1 MLKWLVRLFIVMMLI
16 AALGVA
22 SLIGIYFYIKPQL
35 PDVTVLR
42 DVKLATP
49 MRVYSQDGELIAQYG
64 EIRRIPLRLNEIPQ
78 QMIDAVLATEDAR
91 FYEHPGIDPV
101 GIIRAASVWAVSG
114 HARQGASTITQQV
127 ARNFFL
133 SNEKTLVRKI
143 KEVFLAWRIEQ
154 NLTKDEILELYLN
167 KIPLGY
173 RSFGIGA
180 AAQVYFGKEVKDL
193 GLDEIAIIAGLP
205 KAPSMLNPIRSPE
218 RAFERRNVVLG
229 RMLETGKIT
238 QAQFDKASKAPIK
251 ARFHGAEV
259 TLHAPYLGE
268 MVRQKMLTEYG
279 EDAYTMGLHVY
290 TTVNSKRQLAA
301 RKALLDGVFAYDMR
315 HGYRGPTAQLWKR
328 GATNWSYK
336 QIVAHLRQ
344 QPNYGP
350 LIAAVVTKVSDNH
363 ATVVLKNGHEA
374 ELGWNGIKWARAFIT
389 DNRQGYAPKSVR
401 DVLKVG
407 AQIWVREEGENLLL
421 AQIPDVNAAL
431 VAMNPKDGALEAI
444 VGGFS
449 FELSKFN
456 RVDQAR
462 RQIGSNIKP
471 FLYATALEHGYTL
484 ASLIND
490 APINQWNPA
499 KGPLWQ
505 PKNSPAI
512 YGGPTSLR
520 LGLAKSKNVMSVRL
534 MRAIGLDT
542 YIEGLTHFGFPQNF
556 ISPHESLALGAAEF
570 TPLEVV
576 RGYSVLA
583 NGGYLVTP
591 YFINKVTDSQGTVLF
606 QAEPAIACSDCN
618 QPIPDASQP
627 QPTTEGAPSPLTT
640 PSMATPSTDTP
651 ATVTPSTGT
660 PLLTA
665 STIAPHTVSA
675 QSAFLITDT
684 LSTAIW
690 GGTGWR
696 GTGWRAARDLKRH
709 DISGKTG
716 TTNES
721 RDAWFSGYTPGI
733 VATAWIGFDN
743 HQRSLGRAE
752 FGGGAAQ
759 PIWIDFMKVALKDV
773 PEHKMPVP
781 AGIITVKINPN
792 TGLLSGAN
800 GTDEYFKE
808 GTEPTRRSA
817 PPSRSDHVYSGDSDS
832 SSSSSSSS
840 NDAPISTDDI
850 F

>member
-1 MLKWLVRLFIVMMLI
+1 MLKWLVRLFIVMMLG
-16 AALGVA
+16 AVLGVA

-35 PDVTVLR
+35 PDVTALR

-49 MRVYSQDGELIAQYG
+49 MRVYSRDGELIAQYG
-64 EIRRIPLRLNEIPQ
+64 EIRRIPLRLDEIPKP
-78 QMIDAVLATEDAR
+78 MIDAVLATEDAR
-91 FYEHPGIDPV
+91 FYEHPGIDPI
-101 GIIRAASVWAVSG
+101 GILRAATVWAVSG
-114 HARQGASTITQQV
+114 QARQGASTITQQV

-133 SNEKTLVRKI
+133 SNEKTLIRKI

-154 NLTKDEILELYLN
+154 NLSKDEILELYLN

-173 RSFGIGA
+173 RAFGVGA

-218 RAFERRNVVLG
+218 RAFARRNVVLG

-238 QAQFDKASKAPIK
+238 QAQFDEASKMPIK
-251 ARFHGAEV
+251 ARYHGAEV

-268 MVRQKMLTEYG
+268 MVRQKMVEQFG

-290 TTVNSKRQLAA
+290 TTVSAERQRAA
-301 RKALLDGVFAYDMR
+301 RQALLDGVFAYDMR
-315 HGYRGPTAQLWKR
+315 HGYRGPSEQLWKA
-328 GATNWSYK
+328 GEPSWDYE
-336 QIVAHLRQ
+336 QIVAHLAK
-344 QPNYGP
+344 QPTYDP
-350 LIAAVVTKVSDNH
+350 LMAAVVTKLDDRN
-363 ATVVLKNGHEA
+363 ATLVLKNGKEA
-374 ELGWNGIKWARAFIT
+374 TLGWNGIKWARAFIT
-389 DNRQGYAPKSVR
+389 DDRQGYAPKSAR

-407 AQIWVREEGENLLL
+407 ARIWVREQGEELLL

-431 VAMNPKDGALEAI
+431 VAMNPKNGALEAL

-490 APINQWNPA
+490 APINQWDPS
-499 KGPLWQ
+499 KGPMWQ
-505 PKNSPAI
+505 PKNSPAV
-512 YGGPTSLR
+512 YDGPTPLR

-542 YIEGLTHFGFPQNF
+542 YIDGLTRFGFPRDF
-556 ISPHESLALGAAEF
+556 ISPHEALALGAAEF

-583 NGGYLVTP
+583 NGGFLVTP
-591 YFINKVTDSQGTVLF
+591 YFIDKVTDSQENTLY
-606 QAEPAIACSDCN
+606 QANPAIACTTCEQQND
-618 QPIPDASQP
+618 P
-627 QPTTEGAPSPLTT
+627 QQQTVQTAPATEGEGAAPS
-640 PSMATPSTDTP
+640 AT
-651 ATVTPSTGT
+651 A
-660 PLLTA
+660 A
-665 STIAPHTVSA
+665 IAPHTISA
-675 QSAFLITDT
+675 QSSFLITDT

-690 GGTGWR
+690 GGNGWR

-721 RDAWFSGYTPGI
+721 RDAWFSGYTPDI
-733 VATAWIGFDN
+733 VATSWIGFDN
-743 HQRSLGRAE
+743 HQRGLGRAE

-759 PIWIDFMKVALKDV
+759 PIWIDFMKVALKNI

-781 AGIITVKINPN
+781 EGIMTVKIDSE
-792 TGLLSGAN
+792 TGLLATGG

-808 GTEPTRRSA
+808 GTEPTRYA
-817 PPSRSDHVYSGDSDS
+817 TPTSDGNQVYGGD
-832 SSSSSSSS
+832 
-840 NDAPISTDDI
+840 NPNVEGPVSTDDI

>member
-1 MLKWLVRLFIVMMLI
+1 MLKWLVRLFIVMMLS
-16 AALGVA
+16 AVLGVA

-35 PDVTVLR
+35 PDVTALR

-49 MRVYSQDGELIAQYG
+49 MRVYSRDGELIAQYG
-64 EIRRIPLRLNEIPQ
+64 EIRRIPLRLDEIPKP
-78 QMIDAVLATEDAR
+78 MIDAVLATEDAR
-91 FYEHPGIDPV
+91 FYEHPGIDPI
-101 GIIRAASVWAVSG
+101 GILRAATVWAVSG
-114 HARQGASTITQQV
+114 QARQGASTITQQV

-133 SNEKTLVRKI
+133 SNEKTLIRKI

-154 NLTKDEILELYLN
+154 NLSKDEILELYLN

-173 RSFGIGA
+173 RAFGVGA

-218 RAFERRNVVLG
+218 RAFARRNVVLG

-238 QAQFDKASKAPIK
+238 QAQFDEASKMPIK
-251 ARFHGAEV
+251 ARYHGAEV

-268 MVRQKMLTEYG
+268 MVRQKMVEQFG

-290 TTVNSKRQLAA
+290 TTVSAERQRAA
-301 RKALLDGVFAYDMR
+301 RQALLDGVFAYDMR
-315 HGYRGPTAQLWKR
+315 HGYRGPSEQLWKA
-328 GATNWSYK
+328 GEPSWDYE
-336 QIVAHLRQ
+336 QIVAHLAK
-344 QPNYGP
+344 QPTYDP
-350 LIAAVVTKVSDNH
+350 LMAAVVTKLDDRN
-363 ATVVLKNGHEA
+363 ATLVLKNGKEA
-374 ELGWNGIKWARAFIT
+374 TLGWNGIKWARAFIT
-389 DNRQGYAPKSVR
+389 DDRQGYAPKSAR

-407 AQIWVREEGENLLL
+407 ARIWVREQGEELLL

-431 VAMNPKDGALEAI
+431 VAMNPKNGALEAL

-490 APINQWNPA
+490 APINQWDPS
-499 KGPLWQ
+499 KGPMWQ
-505 PKNSPAI
+505 PKNSPAV
-512 YGGPTSLR
+512 YDGPTPLR

-542 YIEGLTHFGFPQNF
+542 YIDGLTRFGFPRDF
-556 ISPHESLALGAAEF
+556 ISPHEALALGAAEF

-583 NGGYLVTP
+583 NGGFLVTP
-591 YFINKVTDSQGTVLF
+591 YFIDKVTDSQENTLY
-606 QAEPAIACSDCN
+606 QANPAIACATCEQQSD
-618 QPIPDASQP
+618 P
-627 QPTTEGAPSPLTT
+627 QQQTVQTAPATEGVAPS
-640 PSMATPSTDTP
+640 AT
-651 ATVTPSTGT
+651 A
-660 PLLTA
+660 A
-665 STIAPHTVSA
+665 IAPHTISA
-675 QSAFLITDT
+675 QSSFLITDT

-690 GGTGWR
+690 GGNGWR

-721 RDAWFSGYTPGI
+721 RDAWFSGYTPDI
-733 VATAWIGFDN
+733 VATSWIGFDN
-743 HQRSLGRAE
+743 HQRGLGRAE

-759 PIWIDFMKVALKDV
+759 PIWIDFMKVALKNI

-781 AGIITVKINPN
+781 EGIMTVKIDSE
-792 TGLLSGAN
+792 TGLLATGG

-808 GTEPTRRSA
+808 GTEPTRYA
-817 PPSRSDHVYSGDSDS
+817 TPTSDGNQVYGGD
-832 SSSSSSSS
+832 
-840 NDAPISTDDI
+840 NPNVEGPVSTDDI

>member
-1 MLKWLVRLFIVMMLI
+1 MLKWLVRLFIVMLLG
-16 AALGVA
+16 AVLGVA

-35 PDVTVLR
+35 PDVTALR

-49 MRVYSQDGELIAQYG
+49 MRVYSRDGELIAQYG
-64 EIRRIPLRLNEIPQ
+64 EIRRIPLRLDDIPQ
-78 QMIDAVLATEDAR
+78 PMIDAVLATEDAR
-91 FYEHPGIDPV
+91 FYEHPGIDPI

-133 SNEKTLVRKI
+133 SNEKTIIRKI

-154 NLTKDEILELYLN
+154 NLSKDEILELYLN

-218 RAFERRNVVLG
+218 RAFARRNVVLG

-238 QAQFDKASKAPIK
+238 QAQFDEASKMPIK

-268 MVRQKMLTEYG
+268 MVRQKMVEQFG

-290 TTVNSKRQLAA
+290 TTVSAERQRAA
-301 RKALLDGVFAYDMR
+301 RQALLDGVFAYDMR
-315 HGYRGPTAQLWKR
+315 HGYRGPTEQLWKA
-328 GATNWSYK
+328 GETSWDYQ
-336 QIVAHLRQ
+336 QIVAHLGK
-344 QPNYGP
+344 QPTYDP
-350 LIAAVVTKVSDNH
+350 LMAAVVTKLGDRS
-363 ATVVLKNGHEA
+363 ATLVLKNGKEA
-374 ELGWNGIKWARAFIT
+374 ELGWDGIKWARSFIT
-389 DNRQGYAPKSVR
+389 DDRQSYPPKSAR

-407 AQIWVREEGENLLL
+407 AQIWVREEGEVLLL
-421 AQIPDVNAAL
+421 AQVPDVNAAL
-431 VAMNPKDGALEAI
+431 VAMNPHNGALEAV

-456 RVDQAR
+456 RVEQAR

-490 APINQWNPA
+490 APINQWDPS
-499 KGPLWQ
+499 KGPMWQ
-505 PKNSPAI
+505 PKNSPAV
-512 YGGPTSLR
+512 YDGPTPLR

-534 MRAIGLDT
+534 MRAIGLET
-542 YIEGLTHFGFPQNF
+542 YIDGLTHFGFPRDF

-583 NGGYLVTP
+583 NGGFLVTP
-591 YFINKVTDSQGTVLF
+591 YFIDKVTDSQESILY
-606 QAEPAIACSDCN
+606 QATPAIACTRCEQQGD
-618 QPIPDASQP
+618 Q
-627 QPTTEGAPSPLTT
+627 PLT
-640 PSMATPSTDTP
+640 SSLNTDGVP
-651 ATVTPSTGT
+651 VTP
-660 PLLTA
+660 PL
-665 STIAPHTVSA
+665 APHTISA

-690 GGTGWR
+690 GGNGWR

-721 RDAWFSGYTPGI
+721 RDAWFSGYTPEI
-733 VATAWIGFDN
+733 VATSWIGFDN
-743 HQRSLGRAE
+743 HQRGLGRAE

-759 PIWIDFMKVALKDV
+759 PIWIDFMKVALKGM

-781 AGIITVKINPN
+781 EGIMTVKIDSE
-792 TGLLSGAN
+792 TGLLATSG

-808 GTEPTRRSA
+808 GTEPTRYAAPSA
-817 PPSRSDHVYSGDSDS
+817 NGNQVYGGDNPDVEG
-832 SSSSSSSS
+832 
-840 NDAPISTDDI
+840 PVSTDDI

>member
-1 MLKWLVRLFIVMMLI
+1 MLKWLVRLFIVMMLG
-16 AALGVA
+16 AVLGVA

-35 PDVTVLR
+35 PDVTALR

-49 MRVYSQDGELIAQYG
+49 MRVYSRDGELIAQYG
-64 EIRRIPLRLNEIPQ
+64 EIRRIPLRLDEIPKP
-78 QMIDAVLATEDAR
+78 MIDAVLATEDAR
-91 FYEHPGIDPV
+91 FYEHPGIDPI
-101 GIIRAASVWAVSG
+101 GILRAATVWAVSG
-114 HARQGASTITQQV
+114 QARQGASTITQQV

-133 SNEKTLVRKI
+133 SNEKTLIRKI

-154 NLTKDEILELYLN
+154 NLSKDEILELYLN

-173 RSFGIGA
+173 RAFGVGA

-218 RAFERRNVVLG
+218 RAFARRNVVLG

-238 QAQFDKASKAPIK
+238 QAQFDEASKMPIK
-251 ARFHGAEV
+251 ARYHGAEV

-268 MVRQKMLTEYG
+268 MVRQKMVEQFG

-290 TTVNSKRQLAA
+290 TTVSAERQRAA
-301 RKALLDGVFAYDMR
+301 RQALLDGVFAYDMR
-315 HGYRGPTAQLWKR
+315 HGYRGPSEQLWKA
-328 GATNWSYK
+328 GEPSWDYE
-336 QIVAHLRQ
+336 QIVAHLAK
-344 QPNYGP
+344 QPTYDP
-350 LIAAVVTKVSDNH
+350 LMAAVVTKLDDRN
-363 ATVVLKNGHEA
+363 ATLVLKNGKEA
-374 ELGWNGIKWARAFIT
+374 TLGWNGIKWARAFIT
-389 DNRQGYAPKSVR
+389 DDRQGYAPKSAR

-407 AQIWVREEGENLLL
+407 ARIWVREQGEELLL

-431 VAMNPKDGALEAI
+431 VAMNPKNGALEAL

-490 APINQWNPA
+490 APINQWDPS
-499 KGPLWQ
+499 KGPMWQ
-505 PKNSPAI
+505 PKNSPAV
-512 YGGPTSLR
+512 YDGPTPLR

-542 YIEGLTHFGFPQNF
+542 YIDGLTRFGFPRDF
-556 ISPHESLALGAAEF
+556 ISPHEALALGAAEF

-583 NGGYLVTP
+583 NGGFLVTP
-591 YFINKVTDSQGTVLF
+591 YFIDKVTDSQENTLY
-606 QAEPAIACSDCN
+606 QANPAIACTTCEQQSD
-618 QPIPDASQP
+618 P
-627 QPTTEGAPSPLTT
+627 QQQTVQTAPATEGTAPS
-640 PSMATPSTDTP
+640 AT
-651 ATVTPSTGT
+651 A
-660 PLLTA
+660 A
-665 STIAPHTVSA
+665 IAPHTISA
-675 QSAFLITDT
+675 QSSFLITDT

-690 GGTGWR
+690 GGNGWR

-721 RDAWFSGYTPGI
+721 RDAWFSGYTPDI
-733 VATAWIGFDN
+733 VATSWIGFDN
-743 HQRSLGRAE
+743 HQRGLGRAE

-759 PIWIDFMKVALKDV
+759 PIWIDFMKVALKNI

-781 AGIITVKINPN
+781 EGIMTVKIDSE
-792 TGLLSGAN
+792 TGLLATGG

-808 GTEPTRRSA
+808 GTEPTRYAA
-817 PPSRSDHVYSGDSDS
+817 PTSDGNQVYGGD
-832 SSSSSSSS
+832 
-840 NDAPISTDDI
+840 NPNVEGPVSTDDI

>member
-1 MLKWLVRLFIVMMLI
+1 MLKWLVRLFIVMMLG
-16 AALGVA
+16 AVLGVA

-35 PDVTVLR
+35 PDVTALR

-49 MRVYSQDGELIAQYG
+49 MRVYSRDGELIAQYG
-64 EIRRIPLRLNEIPQ
+64 EIRRIPLRLDEIPKP
-78 QMIDAVLATEDAR
+78 MIDAVLATEDAR
-91 FYEHPGIDPV
+91 FYEHPGIDPI
-101 GIIRAASVWAVSG
+101 GILRAATVWAVSG
-114 HARQGASTITQQV
+114 QARQGASTITQQV

-133 SNEKTLVRKI
+133 SNEKTLIRKI

-154 NLTKDEILELYLN
+154 NLSKDEILELYLN

-173 RSFGIGA
+173 RAFGVGA

-218 RAFERRNVVLG
+218 RAFARRNVVLG

-238 QAQFDKASKAPIK
+238 QAQFDEASKMPIK
-251 ARFHGAEV
+251 ARYHGAEV

-268 MVRQKMLTEYG
+268 MVRQKMVEQFG

-290 TTVNSKRQLAA
+290 TTVSAERQRAA
-301 RKALLDGVFAYDMR
+301 RQALLDGVFAYDMR
-315 HGYRGPTAQLWKR
+315 HGYRGPSEQLWKA
-328 GATNWSYK
+328 GEPSWDYE
-336 QIVAHLRQ
+336 QIVAHLAK
-344 QPNYGP
+344 QPTYDP
-350 LIAAVVTKVSDNH
+350 LMAAVVTKLDDRN
-363 ATVVLKNGHEA
+363 ATLVLKNGKEA
-374 ELGWNGIKWARAFIT
+374 TLGWNGIKWARAFIT
-389 DNRQGYAPKSVR
+389 DDRQGYAPKSAR

-407 AQIWVREEGENLLL
+407 ARIWVREQGEELLL

-431 VAMNPKDGALEAI
+431 VAMNPKNGALEAL

-490 APINQWNPA
+490 APINQWDPS
-499 KGPLWQ
+499 KGPMWQ
-505 PKNSPAI
+505 PKNSPAV
-512 YGGPTSLR
+512 YDGPTPLR

-542 YIEGLTHFGFPQNF
+542 YIDGLTRFGFPRDF
-556 ISPHESLALGAAEF
+556 ISPHEALALGAAEF

-583 NGGYLVTP
+583 NGGFLVTP
-591 YFINKVTDSQGTVLF
+591 YFIDKVTDSQENTLY
-606 QAEPAIACSDCN
+606 QANPAIACTTCEQQSD
-618 QPIPDASQP
+618 P
-627 QPTTEGAPSPLTT
+627 QQQTEQTAPATDG
-640 PSMATPSTDTP
+640 ATPS
-651 ATVTPSTGT
+651 AT
-660 PLLTA
+660 A
-665 STIAPHTVSA
+665 AIAPHTISA
-675 QSAFLITDT
+675 QSSFLITDT

-690 GGTGWR
+690 GGNGWR

-721 RDAWFSGYTPGI
+721 RDAWFSGYTPDI
-733 VATAWIGFDN
+733 VATSWIGFDN
-743 HQRSLGRAE
+743 HQRGLGRAE

-759 PIWIDFMKVALKDV
+759 PIWIDFMKVALKNI

-781 AGIITVKINPN
+781 EGIMTVKIDSE
-792 TGLLSGAN
+792 TGLLATGG

-808 GTEPTRRSA
+808 GTEPTRYA
-817 PPSRSDHVYSGDSDS
+817 TPTSDGNQVYGGD
-832 SSSSSSSS
+832 
-840 NDAPISTDDI
+840 NPNVEGPVSTDDI

>member
-1 MLKWLVRLFIVMMLI
+1 MLKWLVRLFIVMMLG
-16 AALGVA
+16 AVLGVA

-35 PDVTVLR
+35 PDVTALR

-49 MRVYSQDGELIAQYG
+49 MRVYSRDGELIAQYG
-64 EIRRIPLRLNEIPQ
+64 EIRRIPLHLDEIPKP
-78 QMIDAVLATEDAR
+78 MIDAVLATEDAR
-91 FYEHPGIDPV
+91 FYEHPGIDPI
-101 GIIRAASVWAVSG
+101 GILRAATVWAVSG
-114 HARQGASTITQQV
+114 QARQGASTITQQV

-133 SNEKTLVRKI
+133 SNEKTLIRKI

-154 NLTKDEILELYLN
+154 NLSKDEILELYLN

-173 RSFGIGA
+173 RAFGVGA

-218 RAFERRNVVLG
+218 RAFARRNVVLG

-238 QAQFDKASKAPIK
+238 QAQFDEASKMPIK
-251 ARFHGAEV
+251 ARYHGAEV

-268 MVRQKMLTEYG
+268 MVRQKMVEQFG

-290 TTVNSKRQLAA
+290 TTVSADRQRAA
-301 RKALLDGVFAYDMR
+301 RQALLDGVFAYDMR
-315 HGYRGPTAQLWKR
+315 HGYRGPSEQLWKA
-328 GATNWSYK
+328 GESSWDYE
-336 QIVAHLRQ
+336 QIVAHLAK
-344 QPNYGP
+344 QPTYDP
-350 LIAAVVTKVSDNH
+350 LMAAVVTKLDDRN
-363 ATVVLKNGHEA
+363 ATLVLKNGKEA
-374 ELGWNGIKWARAFIT
+374 TLGWNGIKWARAFIT
-389 DNRQGYAPKSVR
+389 DDRQGYAPKSAR

-407 AQIWVREEGENLLL
+407 ARIWVREQGEELLL

-431 VAMNPKDGALEAI
+431 VAMNPKNGALEAL

-490 APINQWNPA
+490 APINQWDPS
-499 KGPLWQ
+499 KGPMWQ
-505 PKNSPAI
+505 PKNSPAV
-512 YGGPTSLR
+512 YDGPTPLR

-542 YIEGLTHFGFPQNF
+542 YIDGLTRFGFPRDF
-556 ISPHESLALGAAEF
+556 ISPHEALALGAAEF

-583 NGGYLVTP
+583 NGGFLVTP
-591 YFINKVTDSQGTVLF
+591 YFIDKVTDSQENTLY
-606 QAEPAIACSDCN
+606 QANPAIACTTCEQQSD
-618 QPIPDASQP
+618 P
-627 QPTTEGAPSPLTT
+627 QQQTEQTAPATDG
-640 PSMATPSTDTP
+640 ATPS
-651 ATVTPSTGT
+651 AT
-660 PLLTA
+660 A
-665 STIAPHTVSA
+665 AIAPHTISA
-675 QSAFLITDT
+675 QSSFLITDT

-690 GGTGWR
+690 GGNGWR

-721 RDAWFSGYTPGI
+721 RDAWFSGYTPDI
-733 VATAWIGFDN
+733 VATSWIGFDN
-743 HQRSLGRAE
+743 HQRGLGRAE

-759 PIWIDFMKVALKDV
+759 PIWIDFMKVALKNI

-781 AGIITVKINPN
+781 EGIMTVKIDSE
-792 TGLLSGAN
+792 TGLLATGG

-808 GTEPTRRSA
+808 GTEPTRYA
-817 PPSRSDHVYSGDSDS
+817 TPTSDGNQVYGGD
-832 SSSSSSSS
+832 
-840 NDAPISTDDI
+840 NPNIEGPVSTDDI

>member
-1 MLKWLVRLFIVMMLI
+1 MLKWLVRLFIVMMLG
-16 AALGVA
+16 AVLGVA

-35 PDVTVLR
+35 PDVTALR

-49 MRVYSQDGELIAQYG
+49 MRVYSRDGELIAQYG
-64 EIRRIPLRLNEIPQ
+64 EIRRIPLRLDEIPKP
-78 QMIDAVLATEDAR
+78 MIDAVLATEDAR
-91 FYEHPGIDPV
+91 FYEHPGIDPI
-101 GIIRAASVWAVSG
+101 GILRAATVWAVSG
-114 HARQGASTITQQV
+114 QARQGASTITQQV

-133 SNEKTLVRKI
+133 SNEKTLIRKI

-154 NLTKDEILELYLN
+154 NLSKDEILELYLN

-173 RSFGIGA
+173 RAFGVGA

-218 RAFERRNVVLG
+218 RAFARRNVVLG

-238 QAQFDKASKAPIK
+238 QAQFDEASKMPIK
-251 ARFHGAEV
+251 ARYHGAEV

-268 MVRQKMLTEYG
+268 MVRQKMVEQFG

-290 TTVNSKRQLAA
+290 TTVSAERQRAA
-301 RKALLDGVFAYDMR
+301 RQALLDGVFAYDMR
-315 HGYRGPTAQLWKR
+315 HGYRGPSEQLWKA
-328 GATNWSYK
+328 GEPNWDYE
-336 QIVAHLRQ
+336 QIVAHLAK
-344 QPNYGP
+344 QPTYDP
-350 LIAAVVTKVSDNH
+350 LMAAVVTKLDDRN
-363 ATVVLKNGHEA
+363 ATLVLKNGKEA
-374 ELGWNGIKWARAFIT
+374 TLGWNGIKWARAFIT
-389 DNRQGYAPKSVR
+389 DDRQGYAPKSAR

-407 AQIWVREEGENLLL
+407 ARIWVREQGEELLL

-431 VAMNPKDGALEAI
+431 VAMNPKNGALEAL

-490 APINQWNPA
+490 APINQWDPS
-499 KGPLWQ
+499 KGPMWQ
-505 PKNSPAI
+505 PKNSPAV
-512 YGGPTSLR
+512 YDGPTPLR

-542 YIEGLTHFGFPQNF
+542 YIDGLTRFGFPRDF
-556 ISPHESLALGAAEF
+556 ISPHEALALGAAEF

-583 NGGYLVTP
+583 NGGFLVTP
-591 YFINKVTDSQGTVLF
+591 YFIDKVTDSQENTLY
-606 QAEPAIACSDCN
+606 QANPAIACTTCEQQSD
-618 QPIPDASQP
+618 P
-627 QPTTEGAPSPLTT
+627 QQQTVQTAPATEGVAPS
-640 PSMATPSTDTP
+640 AT
-651 ATVTPSTGT
+651 A
-660 PLLTA
+660 A
-665 STIAPHTVSA
+665 IAPHTISA
-675 QSAFLITDT
+675 QSSFLITDT

-690 GGTGWR
+690 GGNGWR

-721 RDAWFSGYTPGI
+721 RDAWFSGYTPDI
-733 VATAWIGFDN
+733 VATSWIGFDN
-743 HQRSLGRAE
+743 HQRGLGRAE

-759 PIWIDFMKVALKDV
+759 PIWIDFMKVALKNI

-781 AGIITVKINPN
+781 EGIMTVKIDSE
-792 TGLLSGAN
+792 TGLLATGG

-808 GTEPTRRSA
+808 GTEPTRYA
-817 PPSRSDHVYSGDSDS
+817 TPTSDGNQVYGGD
-832 SSSSSSSS
+832 
-840 NDAPISTDDI
+840 NPNIEGPVSTDDI

>member
-1 MLKWLVRLFIVMMLI
+1 MLKWLVRLFIVMMLG
-16 AALGVA
+16 AVLGVA

-35 PDVTVLR
+35 PDVTALR

-49 MRVYSQDGELIAQYG
+49 MRVYSRDGELIAQYG
-64 EIRRIPLRLNEIPQ
+64 EIRRIPLRLDEIPKP
-78 QMIDAVLATEDAR
+78 MIDAVLATEDAR
-91 FYEHPGIDPV
+91 FYEHPGIDPI
-101 GIIRAASVWAVSG
+101 GILRAATVWAVSG
-114 HARQGASTITQQV
+114 QARQGASTITQQV

-133 SNEKTLVRKI
+133 SNEKTLIRKI

-154 NLTKDEILELYLN
+154 NLSKDEILELYLN

-173 RSFGIGA
+173 RAFGVGA

-218 RAFERRNVVLG
+218 RAFARRNVVLG

-238 QAQFDKASKAPIK
+238 QAQFDEASKMPIK
-251 ARFHGAEV
+251 ARYHGAEV

-268 MVRQKMLTEYG
+268 MVRQKMVEQFG

-290 TTVNSKRQLAA
+290 TTVSAERQRAA
-301 RKALLDGVFAYDMR
+301 RQALLDGVFAYDMR
-315 HGYRGPTAQLWKR
+315 HGYRGPSEQLWKA
-328 GATNWSYK
+328 GEPSWDYE
-336 QIVAHLRQ
+336 QIVAHLAK
-344 QPNYGP
+344 QPTYDP
-350 LIAAVVTKVSDNH
+350 LMAAVVTKLDDRN
-363 ATVVLKNGHEA
+363 ATLVLKNGKEA
-374 ELGWNGIKWARAFIT
+374 TLGWNGIKWARAFIT
-389 DNRQGYAPKSVR
+389 DDRQGYAPKSAR

-407 AQIWVREEGENLLL
+407 ARIWVREQGEELLL

-431 VAMNPKDGALEAI
+431 VAMNPKNGALEAL

-490 APINQWNPA
+490 APINQWDPS
-499 KGPLWQ
+499 KGPMWQ
-505 PKNSPAI
+505 PKNSPAV
-512 YGGPTSLR
+512 YDGPTPLR

-542 YIEGLTHFGFPQNF
+542 YIDGLTRFGFPRDF
-556 ISPHESLALGAAEF
+556 ISPHEALALGAAEF

-583 NGGYLVTP
+583 NGGFLVTP
-591 YFINKVTDSQGTVLF
+591 YFIDKVTDSQENTLY
-606 QAEPAIACSDCN
+606 QANPAIACTTCEQQSD
-618 QPIPDASQP
+618 P
-627 QPTTEGAPSPLTT
+627 QQQTVQTAPATEGVAPS
-640 PSMATPSTDTP
+640 AT
-651 ATVTPSTGT
+651 A
-660 PLLTA
+660 A
-665 STIAPHTVSA
+665 IAPHTISA
-675 QSAFLITDT
+675 QSSFLITDT

-690 GGTGWR
+690 GGNGWR

-721 RDAWFSGYTPGI
+721 RDAWFSGYTPDI
-733 VATAWIGFDN
+733 VATSWIGFDN
-743 HQRSLGRAE
+743 HQRGLGRAE

-759 PIWIDFMKVALKDV
+759 PIWIDFMKVALKNI

-781 AGIITVKINPN
+781 EGIMTVKIDSE
-792 TGLLSGAN
+792 TGLLATGG

-808 GTEPTRRSA
+808 GTEPTRYA
-817 PPSRSDHVYSGDSDS
+817 TPTSDGNQVYGGD
-832 SSSSSSSS
+832 
-840 NDAPISTDDI
+840 NPNVEGPVSTDDI

>member
-1 MLKWLVRLFIVMMLI
+1 MLKWLVRLFIVMMLG
-16 AALGVA
+16 AVLGVA

-35 PDVTVLR
+35 PDVTALR

-49 MRVYSQDGELIAQYG
+49 MRVYSRDGELIAQYG
-64 EIRRIPLRLNEIPQ
+64 EIRRIPLRLDEIPQ
-78 QMIDAVLATEDAR
+78 PMIDAVLATEDAR
-91 FYEHPGIDPV
+91 FYEHPGIDPI

-133 SNEKTLVRKI
+133 SNEKTLIRKI

-154 NLTKDEILELYLN
+154 NLSKDEILELYLN

-173 RSFGIGA
+173 RAFGVGA

-218 RAFERRNVVLG
+218 RAFARRNVVLG

-238 QAQFDKASKAPIK
+238 QAQFDEASKMPIK
-251 ARFHGAEV
+251 ARYHGAEV

-268 MVRQKMLTEYG
+268 MVRQKMVEQFG

-290 TTVNSKRQLAA
+290 TTVSAERQRAA
-301 RKALLDGVFAYDMR
+301 RQALLDGVFAYDMR
-315 HGYRGPTAQLWKR
+315 HGYRGPSEQLWKA
-328 GATNWSYK
+328 GEPSWDYE
-336 QIVAHLRQ
+336 QIVAHLAK
-344 QPNYGP
+344 QPTYDP
-350 LIAAVVTKVSDNH
+350 LMAAVVTKLDDRN
-363 ATVVLKNGHEA
+363 ATLVLKNGKEA
-374 ELGWNGIKWARAFIT
+374 TLGWNGIKWARAFIT
-389 DNRQGYAPKSVR
+389 DDRQGYAPKSAR

-407 AQIWVREEGENLLL
+407 ARIWVREQGEELLL

-431 VAMNPKDGALEAI
+431 VAMNPKNGALEAL

-490 APINQWNPA
+490 APINQWDPS
-499 KGPLWQ
+499 KGPMWQ
-505 PKNSPAI
+505 PKNSPAV
-512 YGGPTSLR
+512 YDGPTPLR

-542 YIEGLTHFGFPQNF
+542 YIDGLTRFGFPRDF
-556 ISPHESLALGAAEF
+556 ISPHEALALGAAEF

-583 NGGYLVTP
+583 NGGFLVTP
-591 YFINKVTDSQGTVLF
+591 YFIDKVTDSQENTLY
-606 QAEPAIACSDCN
+606 QANPAIACTTCEQQSD
-618 QPIPDASQP
+618 P
-627 QPTTEGAPSPLTT
+627 QQQTVQTAPATEGAAPS
-640 PSMATPSTDTP
+640 AT
-651 ATVTPSTGT
+651 A
-660 PLLTA
+660 A
-665 STIAPHTVSA
+665 IAPHTISA
-675 QSAFLITDT
+675 QSSFLITDT

-690 GGTGWR
+690 GGNGWR

-721 RDAWFSGYTPGI
+721 RDAWFSGYTPDI
-733 VATAWIGFDN
+733 VATSWIGFDN
-743 HQRSLGRAE
+743 HQRGLGRAE

-759 PIWIDFMKVALKDV
+759 PIWIDFMKVALKNI

-781 AGIITVKINPN
+781 EGIMTVKIDSE
-792 TGLLSGAN
+792 TGLLATGG

-808 GTEPTRRSA
+808 GTEPTRYA
-817 PPSRSDHVYSGDSDS
+817 TPTSDGNQVYGGD
-832 SSSSSSSS
+832 
-840 NDAPISTDDI
+840 NPNVEGPVSTDDI

>member
-1 MLKWLVRLFIVMMLI
+1 MLKWLVRLFIVMMLG
-16 AALGVA
+16 AVLGVA

-35 PDVTVLR
+35 PDVTALR

-49 MRVYSQDGELIAQYG
+49 MRVYSRDGELIAQYG
-64 EIRRIPLRLNEIPQ
+64 EIRRIPLRLDEIPKP
-78 QMIDAVLATEDAR
+78 MIDAVLATEDAR
-91 FYEHPGIDPV
+91 FYEHPGIDPI
-101 GIIRAASVWAVSG
+101 GILRAATVWAVSG
-114 HARQGASTITQQV
+114 QARQGASTITQQV

-133 SNEKTLVRKI
+133 SNEKTLIRKI

-154 NLTKDEILELYLN
+154 NLSKDEILELYLN

-173 RSFGIGA
+173 RAFGVGA

-218 RAFERRNVVLG
+218 RAFARRNVVLG

-238 QAQFDKASKAPIK
+238 QAQFDEASKMPIK
-251 ARFHGAEV
+251 ARYHGAEV

-268 MVRQKMLTEYG
+268 MVRQKMVEQFG

-290 TTVNSKRQLAA
+290 TTVSAERQRAA
-301 RKALLDGVFAYDMR
+301 RQALLDGVFAYDMR
-315 HGYRGPTAQLWKR
+315 HGYRGPSEQLWKA
-328 GATNWSYK
+328 GEPSWDYE
-336 QIVAHLRQ
+336 QIVAHLAK
-344 QPNYGP
+344 QPTYDP
-350 LIAAVVTKVSDNH
+350 LMAAVVTKLDDRN
-363 ATVVLKNGHEA
+363 ATLVLKNGEEA
-374 ELGWNGIKWARAFIT
+374 TLGWNGIKWARAFIT
-389 DNRQGYAPKSVR
+389 DDRQGYAPKSAR

-407 AQIWVREEGENLLL
+407 ARIWIREQGEELLL

-431 VAMNPKDGALEAI
+431 VAMNPKNGALEAL

-490 APINQWNPA
+490 APINQWDPS
-499 KGPLWQ
+499 KGPMWQ
-505 PKNSPAI
+505 PKNSPAV
-512 YGGPTSLR
+512 YDGPTSLR
-520 LGLAKSKNVMSVRL
+520 LGLAKSKNVMAVRL
-534 MRAIGLDT
+534 MRAIGMDE
-542 YIEGLTHFGFPQNF
+542 YVDGLTRFGFPRDV
-556 ISPHESLALGAAEF
+556 ISPHEALALGAAEF

-583 NGGYLVTP
+583 NGGFLVTP
-591 YFINKVTDSQGTVLF
+591 YFIDKVTDSQENTLY
-606 QAEPAIACSDCN
+606 QANPAIACATCEQQSD
-618 QPIPDASQP
+618 P
-627 QPTTEGAPSPLTT
+627 QQTVQTALTTEGASAP
-640 PSMATPSTDTP
+640 
-651 ATVTPSTGT
+651 
-660 PLLTA
+660 TA
-665 STIAPHTVSA
+665 PVMAPHTISA
-675 QSAFLITDT
+675 QSSFLITDT

-690 GGTGWR
+690 GGNGWR

-721 RDAWFSGYTPGI
+721 RDAWYSGYTPDL
-733 VATAWIGFDN
+733 VATSWIGFDN
-743 HQRSLGRAE
+743 HQRGLGRAE

-759 PIWIDFMKVALKDV
+759 PIWIDFMKVALKNI

-781 AGIITVKINPN
+781 EGIMSVKIDSE
-792 TGLLSGAN
+792 TGLLATGG

-808 GTEPTRRSA
+808 GTEPTRYA
-817 PPSRSDHVYSGDSDS
+817 TPTSDGNQVYDGD
-832 SSSSSSSS
+832 
-840 NDAPISTDDI
+840 NPNVEGPVSTDDI

>member
-1 MLKWLVRLFIVMMLI
+1 MLKWLVRLFIVMMLG
-16 AALGVA
+16 AVLGVA

-35 PDVTVLR
+35 PDVTALR

-49 MRVYSQDGELIAQYG
+49 MRVYSRDGELIAQYG
-64 EIRRIPLRLNEIPQ
+64 EIRRIPLRLDEIPKP
-78 QMIDAVLATEDAR
+78 MIDAVLATEDAR
-91 FYEHPGIDPV
+91 FYEHPGIDPI
-101 GIIRAASVWAVSG
+101 GILRAATVWAVSG
-114 HARQGASTITQQV
+114 QARQGASTITQQV

-133 SNEKTLVRKI
+133 SNEKTLIRKI

-154 NLTKDEILELYLN
+154 NLSKDEILELYLN

-173 RSFGIGA
+173 RAFGVGA

-218 RAFERRNVVLG
+218 RAFARRNVVLG

-238 QAQFDKASKAPIK
+238 QAQFDEASKMPIK
-251 ARFHGAEV
+251 ARYHGAEV

-268 MVRQKMLTEYG
+268 MVRQKMVEQFG

-290 TTVNSKRQLAA
+290 TTVSAERQRAA
-301 RKALLDGVFAYDMR
+301 RQALLDGVFAYDMR
-315 HGYRGPTAQLWKR
+315 HGYRGPSEQLWKA
-328 GATNWSYK
+328 GEPSWDYE
-336 QIVAHLRQ
+336 QIVAHLAK
-344 QPNYGP
+344 QPTYDP
-350 LIAAVVTKVSDNH
+350 LMAAVVTKLDDRN
-363 ATVVLKNGHEA
+363 ATLVLKNGKEA
-374 ELGWNGIKWARAFIT
+374 TLGWNGIKWARAFIT
-389 DNRQGYAPKSVR
+389 DDRQGYAPKSAR

-407 AQIWVREEGENLLL
+407 ARIWVREQGEELLL

-431 VAMNPKDGALEAI
+431 VAMNPKNGALEAL

-490 APINQWNPA
+490 APINQWDPS
-499 KGPLWQ
+499 KGPMWQ
-505 PKNSPAI
+505 PKNSPAV
-512 YGGPTSLR
+512 YDGPTPLR

-542 YIEGLTHFGFPQNF
+542 YIDGLTRFGFPRDF
-556 ISPHESLALGAAEF
+556 ISPHEALALGAAEF

-583 NGGYLVTP
+583 NGGFLVTP
-591 YFINKVTDSQGTVLF
+591 YFIDKVTDSQENTLY
-606 QAEPAIACSDCN
+606 QANPAIACTTCEQQSDPL
-618 QPIPDASQP
+618 QQTVQTAPA
-627 QPTTEGAPSPLTT
+627 TEGAAPS
-640 PSMATPSTDTP
+640 AT
-651 ATVTPSTGT
+651 A
-660 PLLTA
+660 A
-665 STIAPHTVSA
+665 IAPHTISA
-675 QSAFLITDT
+675 QSSFLITDT

-690 GGTGWR
+690 GGNGWR

-721 RDAWFSGYTPGI
+721 RDAWFSGYTPDI
-733 VATAWIGFDN
+733 VATSWIGFDN
-743 HQRSLGRAE
+743 HQRGLGRAE

-759 PIWIDFMKVALKDV
+759 PIWIDFMKVALKNI

-781 AGIITVKINPN
+781 EGIMTVKIDNE
-792 TGLLSGAN
+792 TGLLATGG

-808 GTEPTRRSA
+808 GTEPTRYA
-817 PPSRSDHVYSGDSDS
+817 TPTSDGNQVYGGD
-832 SSSSSSSS
+832 
-840 NDAPISTDDI
+840 NPNVEGPVSTDDI

>member
-1 MLKWLVRLFIVMMLI
+1 MLKWLVRLFIVMMLG
-16 AALGVA
+16 AVLGVA

-35 PDVTVLR
+35 PDVTALR

-49 MRVYSQDGELIAQYG
+49 MRVYSRDGELIAQYG
-64 EIRRIPLRLNEIPQ
+64 EIRRIPLRLDEIPKP
-78 QMIDAVLATEDAR
+78 MIDAVLATEDAR
-91 FYEHPGIDPV
+91 FYEHPGIDPI
-101 GIIRAASVWAVSG
+101 GILRAATVWAVSG
-114 HARQGASTITQQV
+114 QARQGASTITQQV

-133 SNEKTLVRKI
+133 SNEKTLIRKI

-154 NLTKDEILELYLN
+154 NLSKDEILELYLN

-173 RSFGIGA
+173 RAFGVGA

-218 RAFERRNVVLG
+218 RAFARRNVVLG

-238 QAQFDKASKAPIK
+238 QAQFDEASKMPIK
-251 ARFHGAEV
+251 ARYHGAEV

-268 MVRQKMLTEYG
+268 MVRQKMVEQFG

-290 TTVNSKRQLAA
+290 TTVSAERQRAA
-301 RKALLDGVFAYDMR
+301 RQALLDGVFAYDMR
-315 HGYRGPTAQLWKR
+315 HGYRGPGEQLWKA
-328 GATNWSYK
+328 GEPSWDYE
-336 QIVAHLRQ
+336 QIIAHLAK
-344 QPNYGP
+344 QPTYDP
-350 LIAAVVTKVSDNH
+350 LMAAVVTKLDDRN
-363 ATVVLKNGHEA
+363 ATLVLKNGKEA
-374 ELGWNGIKWARAFIT
+374 TLGWNGIKWARAFIT
-389 DNRQGYAPKSVR
+389 DDRQGYAPKSAR

-407 AQIWVREEGENLLL
+407 ARIWVREQGEELLL

-431 VAMNPKDGALEAI
+431 VAMNPKNGALEAL

-490 APINQWNPA
+490 APINQWDPS
-499 KGPLWQ
+499 KGPMWQ
-505 PKNSPAI
+505 PKNSPAV
-512 YGGPTSLR
+512 YDGPTPLR

-542 YIEGLTHFGFPQNF
+542 YIDGLTRFGFPRDF
-556 ISPHESLALGAAEF
+556 ISPHEALALGAAEF

-583 NGGYLVTP
+583 NGGFLVTP
-591 YFINKVTDSQGTVLF
+591 YFIDKVTDSQENTLY
-606 QAEPAIACSDCN
+606 QANPAIACTTCEQQSDPL
-618 QPIPDASQP
+618 QQTVQTAPV
-627 QPTTEGAPSPLTT
+627 TEGAAPS
-640 PSMATPSTDTP
+640 AT
-651 ATVTPSTGT
+651 A
-660 PLLTA
+660 A
-665 STIAPHTVSA
+665 IAPHTISA
-675 QSAFLITDT
+675 QSSFLITDT

-690 GGTGWR
+690 GGNGWR

-721 RDAWFSGYTPGI
+721 RDAWFSGYTPDI
-733 VATAWIGFDN
+733 VATSWIGFDN
-743 HQRSLGRAE
+743 HQRGLGRAE

-759 PIWIDFMKVALKDV
+759 PIWIDFMKVALKNI

-781 AGIITVKINPN
+781 EGIMTVKIDSE
-792 TGLLSGAN
+792 TGLLATGG

-808 GTEPTRRSA
+808 GTEPTRYA
-817 PPSRSDHVYSGDSDS
+817 TPTSDGNQVYGGD
-832 SSSSSSSS
+832 
-840 NDAPISTDDI
+840 NPNVEGPVSTDDI

>member
-1 MLKWLVRLFIVMMLI
+1 MLKWLVRLFIVMLLG
-16 AALGVA
+16 AVLGVA

-35 PDVTVLR
+35 PDVTALR

-49 MRVYSQDGELIAQYG
+49 MRVYSRDGELIAQYG
-64 EIRRIPLRLNEIPQ
+64 EIRRIPLRLDDIPQ
-78 QMIDAVLATEDAR
+78 SMIDAVLATEDAR
-91 FYEHPGIDPV
+91 FYEHPGIDPI

-133 SNEKTLVRKI
+133 SNEKTIIRKI

-154 NLTKDEILELYLN
+154 NLSKDEILELYLN

-218 RAFERRNVVLG
+218 RAFARRNVVLG

-238 QAQFDKASKAPIK
+238 QAQFDEATKMPIK
-251 ARFHGAEV
+251 ARYHGAEV

-268 MVRQKMLTEYG
+268 MVRQKMVEQFG
-279 EDAYTMGLHVY
+279 EDAYTMGLHIY
-290 TTVNSKRQLAA
+290 TTVSAERQRAA
-301 RKALLDGVFAYDMR
+301 RQALLDGVFAYDMR
-315 HGYRGPTAQLWKR
+315 HGYRGPTEQLWKA
-328 GATNWSYK
+328 GETSWDYQ
-336 QIVAHLRQ
+336 QIVAHLGK
-344 QPNYGP
+344 QPTYDP
-350 LIAAVVTKVSDNH
+350 LMAAVVTKLGDRS
-363 ATVVLKNGHEA
+363 ATLVLKNGKEA
-374 ELGWNGIKWARAFIT
+374 ELGWDGIKWARSFIT
-389 DNRQGYAPKSVR
+389 DDRQSYPPKSAR

-407 AQIWVREEGENLLL
+407 AQIWVREEGEVLLL
-421 AQIPDVNAAL
+421 AQVPDVNAAL
-431 VAMNPKDGALEAI
+431 VAMNPHNGALEAV

-456 RVDQAR
+456 RVEQAR

-490 APINQWNPA
+490 APINQWDPS
-499 KGPLWQ
+499 KGPMWQ
-505 PKNSPAI
+505 PKNSPAV
-512 YGGPTSLR
+512 YDGPTPLR

-534 MRAIGLDT
+534 MRAIGLET
-542 YIEGLTHFGFPQNF
+542 YIDGLTHFGFPRDF

-583 NGGYLVTP
+583 NGGFLVTP
-591 YFINKVTDSQGTVLF
+591 YFIDKVTDSQESILY
-606 QAEPAIACSDCN
+606 QATPAIACTRCEQQAD
-618 QPIPDASQP
+618 Q
-627 QPTTEGAPSPLTT
+627 PLTSSLNADGV
-640 PSMATPSTDTP
+640 P
-651 ATVTPSTGT
+651 VTP
-660 PLLTA
+660 PL
-665 STIAPHTVSA
+665 APHTISA

-684 LSTAIW
+684 LRSAIW
-690 GGTGWR
+690 GGNGWR

-721 RDAWFSGYTPGI
+721 RDAWFSGYTPEI
-733 VATAWIGFDN
+733 VATSWIGFDN
-743 HQRSLGRAE
+743 HQRGLGRGE

-759 PIWIDFMKVALKDV
+759 PIWIDFMKVALKKL

-781 AGIITVKINPN
+781 EGIMTVKIDSE
-792 TGLLSGAN
+792 TGLLATSG

-808 GTEPTRRSA
+808 GTEPTRYAAPSA
-817 PPSRSDHVYSGDSDS
+817 NGNQVYGGDTPDVEG
-832 SSSSSSSS
+832 
-840 NDAPISTDDI
+840 PVSTDDI

>member
-1 MLKWLVRLFIVMMLI
+1 MLKWLVRLFIVMMLG
-16 AALGVA
+16 AVLGVA

-35 PDVTVLR
+35 PDVTALR

-49 MRVYSQDGELIAQYG
+49 MRVYSRDGELIAQYG
-64 EIRRIPLRLNEIPQ
+64 EIRRIPLRLDEIPKP
-78 QMIDAVLATEDAR
+78 MIDAVLATEDAR
-91 FYEHPGIDPV
+91 FYEHPGIDPI
-101 GIIRAASVWAVSG
+101 GILRAATVWAVSG
-114 HARQGASTITQQV
+114 QARQGASTITQQV

-133 SNEKTLVRKI
+133 SNEKTLIRKI

-154 NLTKDEILELYLN
+154 NLSKDEILELYLN

-173 RSFGIGA
+173 RAFGVGA

-218 RAFERRNVVLG
+218 RAFARRNVVLG

-238 QAQFDKASKAPIK
+238 QAQFDEASKMPIK
-251 ARFHGAEV
+251 ARYHGAEV

-268 MVRQKMLTEYG
+268 MVRQKMVEQFG

-290 TTVNSKRQLAA
+290 TTVSAERQRAA
-301 RKALLDGVFAYDMR
+301 RQALLDGVFAYDMR
-315 HGYRGPTAQLWKR
+315 HGYRGPSEQLWKA
-328 GATNWSYK
+328 GEPSWDYE
-336 QIVAHLRQ
+336 QIVAHLAK
-344 QPNYGP
+344 QPTYDP
-350 LIAAVVTKVSDNH
+350 LMAAVVTKLDDRN
-363 ATVVLKNGHEA
+363 ATLVLKNGKEA
-374 ELGWNGIKWARAFIT
+374 TLGWNGIKWARAFIT
-389 DNRQGYAPKSVR
+389 DDRQGYAPKSAR

-407 AQIWVREEGENLLL
+407 ARIWVREQGEELLL

-431 VAMNPKDGALEAI
+431 VAMNPKNGALEAL

-490 APINQWNPA
+490 APINQWDPS
-499 KGPLWQ
+499 KGPMWQ
-505 PKNSPAI
+505 PKNSPAV
-512 YGGPTSLR
+512 YDGPTPLR

-534 MRAIGLDT
+534 MRAIGLET
-542 YIEGLTHFGFPQNF
+542 YIDGLTRFGFPRDF
-556 ISPHESLALGAAEF
+556 ISPHEALALGAAEF

-583 NGGYLVTP
+583 NGGFLVTP
-591 YFINKVTDSQGTVLF
+591 YFIDKVTDSQENTLY
-606 QAEPAIACSDCN
+606 QANPAIACTTCEQQSD
-618 QPIPDASQP
+618 P
-627 QPTTEGAPSPLTT
+627 QQQTVQTAPATEGAAPS
-640 PSMATPSTDTP
+640 AT
-651 ATVTPSTGT
+651 A
-660 PLLTA
+660 A
-665 STIAPHTVSA
+665 IAPHTISA
-675 QSAFLITDT
+675 QSSFLITDT

-690 GGTGWR
+690 GGNGWR

-721 RDAWFSGYTPGI
+721 RDAWFSGYTPDI
-733 VATAWIGFDN
+733 VATSWIGFDN
-743 HQRSLGRAE
+743 HQRGLGRAE

-759 PIWIDFMKVALKDV
+759 PIWIDFMKVALKNI

-781 AGIITVKINPN
+781 EGIMTVKIDSE
-792 TGLLSGAN
+792 TGLLATGG

-808 GTEPTRRSA
+808 GTEPTRYA
-817 PPSRSDHVYSGDSDS
+817 TPTSDGNQVYGGD
-832 SSSSSSSS
+832 
-840 NDAPISTDDI
+840 NPNVEGPVSTDDI

>member
-1 MLKWLVRLFIVMMLI
+1 MLKWLVRLFIVMMLG
-16 AALGVA
+16 AVLGVA

-35 PDVTVLR
+35 PDVTALR

-49 MRVYSQDGELIAQYG
+49 MRVYSRDGELIAQYG
-64 EIRRIPLRLNEIPQ
+64 EIRRIPLRLDEIPKP
-78 QMIDAVLATEDAR
+78 MIDAVLATEDAR
-91 FYEHPGIDPV
+91 FYEHPGIDPI
-101 GIIRAASVWAVSG
+101 GILRAATVWAVSG
-114 HARQGASTITQQV
+114 QARQGASTITQQV

-133 SNEKTLVRKI
+133 SNEKTLIRKI

-154 NLTKDEILELYLN
+154 NLSKDEILELYLN

-173 RSFGIGA
+173 RAFGVGA

-218 RAFERRNVVLG
+218 RAFARRNVVLG

-238 QAQFDKASKAPIK
+238 QAQFDEASKMPIK
-251 ARFHGAEV
+251 ARYHGAEV

-268 MVRQKMLTEYG
+268 MVRQKMVEQFG

-290 TTVNSKRQLAA
+290 TTVSAERQRAA
-301 RKALLDGVFAYDMR
+301 RQALLDGVFAYDMR
-315 HGYRGPTAQLWKR
+315 HGYRGPSEQLWKA
-328 GATNWSYK
+328 GEPSWDYE
-336 QIVAHLRQ
+336 QIVAHLAK
-344 QPNYGP
+344 QPTYDP
-350 LIAAVVTKVSDNH
+350 LMAAVVTKLDDRN
-363 ATVVLKNGHEA
+363 ATLVLKNGKEA
-374 ELGWNGIKWARAFIT
+374 TLGWNGIKWARAFIT
-389 DNRQGYAPKSVR
+389 DDRQGYAPKSAR

-407 AQIWVREEGENLLL
+407 ARIWVREQGEELLL

-431 VAMNPKDGALEAI
+431 VAMNPKNGALEAL

-490 APINQWNPA
+490 APINQWDPS
-499 KGPLWQ
+499 KGPMWQ
-505 PKNSPAI
+505 PKNSPAV
-512 YGGPTSLR
+512 YDGPTPLR

-542 YIEGLTHFGFPQNF
+542 YIDGLTRFGFPRDF
-556 ISPHESLALGAAEF
+556 ISPHEALALGAAEF

-583 NGGYLVTP
+583 NGGFLVTP
-591 YFINKVTDSQGTVLF
+591 YFIDKVTDSQENTLY
-606 QAEPAIACSDCN
+606 QANPAIACTTCEQQSD
-618 QPIPDASQP
+618 P
-627 QPTTEGAPSPLTT
+627 QQQTVQTAPATEGAAPS
-640 PSMATPSTDTP
+640 
-651 ATVTPSTGT
+651 VT
-660 PLLTA
+660 A
-665 STIAPHTVSA
+665 AIAPHTISA
-675 QSAFLITDT
+675 QSSFLITDT

-690 GGTGWR
+690 GGNGWR

-721 RDAWFSGYTPGI
+721 RDAWFSGYTPDI
-733 VATAWIGFDN
+733 VATSWIGFDN
-743 HQRSLGRAE
+743 HQRGLGRAE

-759 PIWIDFMKVALKDV
+759 PIWIDFMKVALKNI

-781 AGIITVKINPN
+781 EGIMTVKIDSE
-792 TGLLSGAN
+792 TGLLATGG

-808 GTEPTRRSA
+808 GTEPTRYA
-817 PPSRSDHVYSGDSDS
+817 TPTSDGNQVYGGD
-832 SSSSSSSS
+832 
-840 NDAPISTDDI
+840 NPNVEGPVSTDDI

>member
-1 MLKWLVRLFIVMMLI
+1 MLKWLVRLFIVMMLG
-16 AALGVA
+16 AVLGVA

-35 PDVTVLR
+35 PDVTALR

-49 MRVYSQDGELIAQYG
+49 MRVYSRDGELIAQYG
-64 EIRRIPLRLNEIPQ
+64 EIRRIPLRLDEIPKP
-78 QMIDAVLATEDAR
+78 MIDAVLATEDAR
-91 FYEHPGIDPV
+91 FYEHPGIDPI
-101 GIIRAASVWAVSG
+101 GILRAATVWAVSG
-114 HARQGASTITQQV
+114 QARQGASTITQQV

-133 SNEKTLVRKI
+133 SNEKTLIRKI

-154 NLTKDEILELYLN
+154 NLSKDEILELYLN

-173 RSFGIGA
+173 RAFGVGA

-218 RAFERRNVVLG
+218 RAFARRNVVLG

-238 QAQFDKASKAPIK
+238 QAQFDEASKMPIK
-251 ARFHGAEV
+251 ARYHGAEV

-268 MVRQKMLTEYG
+268 MVRQKMVEQFG

-290 TTVNSKRQLAA
+290 TTVSAERQRAA
-301 RKALLDGVFAYDMR
+301 RQALLDGVFAYDMR
-315 HGYRGPTAQLWKR
+315 HGYRGPSEQLWKA
-328 GATNWSYK
+328 GEPSWDYE
-336 QIVAHLRQ
+336 QIVAHLAK
-344 QPNYGP
+344 QPTYDP
-350 LIAAVVTKVSDNH
+350 LMAAVVTKLDDRN
-363 ATVVLKNGHEA
+363 ATLVLKNGKEA
-374 ELGWNGIKWARAFIT
+374 TLGWNGIKWARAFIT
-389 DNRQGYAPKSVR
+389 DDRQGYAPKSAR

-407 AQIWVREEGENLLL
+407 ARIWVREQGEELLL

-431 VAMNPKDGALEAI
+431 VAMNPKNGALEAL

-490 APINQWNPA
+490 APINQWDPS
-499 KGPLWQ
+499 KGPMWQ
-505 PKNSPAI
+505 PKNSPAV
-512 YGGPTSLR
+512 YDGPTPLR

-542 YIEGLTHFGFPQNF
+542 YIDGLTRFGFPRDF
-556 ISPHESLALGAAEF
+556 ISPHEALALGAAEF

-583 NGGYLVTP
+583 NGGFLVTP
-591 YFINKVTDSQGTVLF
+591 YFIDKVTDSQENTLY
-606 QAEPAIACSDCN
+606 QANPAIACATCEQQSD
-618 QPIPDASQP
+618 P
-627 QPTTEGAPSPLTT
+627 QQQTVQTAPATEGVAPS
-640 PSMATPSTDTP
+640 AT
-651 ATVTPSTGT
+651 A
-660 PLLTA
+660 A
-665 STIAPHTVSA
+665 IAPHTISA
-675 QSAFLITDT
+675 QSSFLITDT

-690 GGTGWR
+690 GGNGWR

-721 RDAWFSGYTPGI
+721 RDAWFSGYTPDI
-733 VATAWIGFDN
+733 VATSWIGFDN
-743 HQRSLGRAE
+743 HQRGLGRAE

-759 PIWIDFMKVALKDV
+759 PIWIDFMKVALKNI

-781 AGIITVKINPN
+781 EGIMTVKIDSE
-792 TGLLSGAN
+792 TGLLATGG

-808 GTEPTRRSA
+808 GTEPTRYA
-817 PPSRSDHVYSGDSDS
+817 TPTSDGNQVYGGD
-832 SSSSSSSS
+832 
-840 NDAPISTDDI
+840 NPNVEGPVSTDDI

>member
-1 MLKWLVRLFIVMMLI
+1 MLKWLVRLFIVMMLG
-16 AALGVA
+16 AVLGVA

-35 PDVTVLR
+35 PDVTALR

-49 MRVYSQDGELIAQYG
+49 MRVYSRDGELIAQYG
-64 EIRRIPLRLNEIPQ
+64 EIRRIPLRLDEIPKP
-78 QMIDAVLATEDAR
+78 MIDAVLATEDAR
-91 FYEHPGIDPV
+91 FYEHPGIDPI
-101 GIIRAASVWAVSG
+101 GILRAATVWAVSG
-114 HARQGASTITQQV
+114 QARQGASTITQQV

-133 SNEKTLVRKI
+133 SNEKTLIRKI

-154 NLTKDEILELYLN
+154 NLSKDEILELYLN

-173 RSFGIGA
+173 RAFGVGA

-218 RAFERRNVVLG
+218 RAFARRNVVLG

-238 QAQFDKASKAPIK
+238 QAQFDEASKMPIK
-251 ARFHGAEV
+251 ARYHGAEV

-268 MVRQKMLTEYG
+268 MVRQKMVEQFG

-290 TTVNSKRQLAA
+290 TTVSAERQRAA
-301 RKALLDGVFAYDMR
+301 RQALLDGVFAYDMR
-315 HGYRGPTAQLWKR
+315 HGYRGPSEQLWKA
-328 GATNWSYK
+328 GEPSWDYE
-336 QIVAHLRQ
+336 QIVAHLAK
-344 QPNYGP
+344 QPTYDP
-350 LIAAVVTKVSDNH
+350 LMAAVVTKLDDRN
-363 ATVVLKNGHEA
+363 ATLVLKNGKEA
-374 ELGWNGIKWARAFIT
+374 TLGWNGIKWARAFIT
-389 DNRQGYAPKSVR
+389 DDRQGYAPKSAR

-407 AQIWVREEGENLLL
+407 ARIWVREQGEELLL

-431 VAMNPKDGALEAI
+431 VAMNPKNGALEAL

-490 APINQWNPA
+490 APINQWDPS
-499 KGPLWQ
+499 KGPMWQ
-505 PKNSPAI
+505 PKNSPAV
-512 YGGPTSLR
+512 YDGPTPLR

-542 YIEGLTHFGFPQNF
+542 YIDGLTRFGFPRDF
-556 ISPHESLALGAAEF
+556 ISPHEALALGAAEF

-583 NGGYLVTP
+583 NGGFLVTP
-591 YFINKVTDSQGTVLF
+591 YFIDKVTDSQENTLY
-606 QAEPAIACSDCN
+606 QANPAIACTTCEQQSD
-618 QPIPDASQP
+618 P
-627 QPTTEGAPSPLTT
+627 QQQTVHTAPATEGAAPS
-640 PSMATPSTDTP
+640 AT
-651 ATVTPSTGT
+651 A
-660 PLLTA
+660 A
-665 STIAPHTVSA
+665 IAPHTISA
-675 QSAFLITDT
+675 QSSFLITDT

-690 GGTGWR
+690 GGNGWR

-721 RDAWFSGYTPGI
+721 RDAWFSGYTPDI
-733 VATAWIGFDN
+733 VATSWIGFDN
-743 HQRSLGRAE
+743 HQRGLGRAE

-759 PIWIDFMKVALKDV
+759 PIWIDFMKVALKNI

-781 AGIITVKINPN
+781 EGIMTVKIDSE
-792 TGLLSGAN
+792 TGLLATGG

-808 GTEPTRRSA
+808 GTEPTRYA
-817 PPSRSDHVYSGDSDS
+817 TPTSDGNQVYGGD
-832 SSSSSSSS
+832 
-840 NDAPISTDDI
+840 NPNVEGPVSTDDI

>member
-1 MLKWLVRLFIVMMLI
+1 MLKWLVRLFIVMMLG
-16 AALGVA
+16 AVLGVA

-35 PDVTVLR
+35 PDVTALR

-49 MRVYSQDGELIAQYG
+49 MRVYSRDGELIAQYG
-64 EIRRIPLRLNEIPQ
+64 EIRRIPLRLDEIPKP
-78 QMIDAVLATEDAR
+78 MIDAVLATEDAR
-91 FYEHPGIDPV
+91 FYEHPGIDPI
-101 GIIRAASVWAVSG
+101 GILRAATVWAVSG
-114 HARQGASTITQQV
+114 QARQGASTITQQV

-133 SNEKTLVRKI
+133 SNEKTLLRKI

-154 NLTKDEILELYLN
+154 NLSKDEILELYLN

-173 RSFGIGA
+173 RAFGVGA

-218 RAFERRNVVLG
+218 RAFARRNVVLG

-238 QAQFDKASKAPIK
+238 QAQFDEASKMPIK
-251 ARFHGAEV
+251 ARYHGAEV

-268 MVRQKMLTEYG
+268 MVRQKMVEQFG

-290 TTVNSKRQLAA
+290 TTVSAERQRAA
-301 RKALLDGVFAYDMR
+301 RQALLDGVFAYDMR
-315 HGYRGPTAQLWKR
+315 HGYRGPSEQLWKA
-328 GATNWSYK
+328 GEPSWDYE
-336 QIVAHLRQ
+336 QIVAHLAK
-344 QPNYGP
+344 QPTYDP
-350 LIAAVVTKVSDNH
+350 LMAAVVTKLDDRN
-363 ATVVLKNGHEA
+363 ATLVLKNGKEA
-374 ELGWNGIKWARAFIT
+374 TLGWNGIKWARAFIT
-389 DNRQGYAPKSVR
+389 DDRQGYAPKSAR

-407 AQIWVREEGENLLL
+407 ARIWVREQGEELLL

-431 VAMNPKDGALEAI
+431 VAMNPKNGALEAL

-490 APINQWNPA
+490 APINQWDPS
-499 KGPLWQ
+499 KGPMWQ
-505 PKNSPAI
+505 PKNSPAV
-512 YGGPTSLR
+512 YDGPTPMR
-520 LGLAKSKNVMSVRL
+520 LCLAKSKNVMSVRL

-542 YIEGLTHFGFPQNF
+542 YIDGLTRFGFPRDCL
-556 ISPHESLALGAAEF
+556 SPHEALALGAAEF

-583 NGGYLVTP
+583 NGGFLVTP
-591 YFINKVTDSQGTVLF
+591 YFIDKVTDSQENTLY
-606 QAEPAIACSDCN
+606 QANPAIACTTCEQQND
-618 QPIPDASQP
+618 P
-627 QPTTEGAPSPLTT
+627 QQQTVQTAPATEGAAPS
-640 PSMATPSTDTP
+640 AT
-651 ATVTPSTGT
+651 A
-660 PLLTA
+660 A
-665 STIAPHTVSA
+665 IAPHTISA
-675 QSAFLITDT
+675 QSSFLITDT

-690 GGTGWR
+690 GGNGWR

-721 RDAWFSGYTPGI
+721 RDAWFSGYTPDI
-733 VATAWIGFDN
+733 VATSWIGFDN
-743 HQRSLGRAE
+743 HQRGLGRAE

-759 PIWIDFMKVALKDV
+759 PIWIDFMKVALKNI

-781 AGIITVKINPN
+781 EGIMTVKIDSE
-792 TGLLSGAN
+792 TGLLATGG

-808 GTEPTRRSA
+808 GTEPTRYA
-817 PPSRSDHVYSGDSDS
+817 TPTSDGNQVYGGD
-832 SSSSSSSS
+832 
-840 NDAPISTDDI
+840 NPNVEGPVSTDDI

>member
-1 MLKWLVRLFIVMMLI
+1 MLKWLVRLFIVMMLG
-16 AALGVA
+16 AVLGVA

-35 PDVTVLR
+35 PDVTALR

-49 MRVYSQDGELIAQYG
+49 MRVYSRDGELIAQYG
-64 EIRRIPLRLNEIPQ
+64 EIRRIPLRLDEIPKP
-78 QMIDAVLATEDAR
+78 MIDAVLATEDAR
-91 FYEHPGIDPV
+91 FYEHPGIDPI
-101 GIIRAASVWAVSG
+101 GILRAATVWAVSG
-114 HARQGASTITQQV
+114 QARQGASTITQQV

-133 SNEKTLVRKI
+133 SNEKTLIRKI

-154 NLTKDEILELYLN
+154 NLSKDEILELYLN

-173 RSFGIGA
+173 RAFGVGA

-218 RAFERRNVVLG
+218 RAFARRNVVLG

-238 QAQFDKASKAPIK
+238 QAQFDEASKMPIK
-251 ARFHGAEV
+251 ARYHGAEV

-268 MVRQKMLTEYG
+268 MVRQKMVEQFG

-290 TTVNSKRQLAA
+290 TTVSAERQRAA
-301 RKALLDGVFAYDMR
+301 RQALLDGVFAYDMR
-315 HGYRGPTAQLWKR
+315 HGYRGPSEQLWKA
-328 GATNWSYK
+328 GEPSWDYE
-336 QIVAHLRQ
+336 QIVAHLAK
-344 QPNYGP
+344 QPTYDP
-350 LIAAVVTKVSDNH
+350 LMAAVVTKLDDRN
-363 ATVVLKNGHEA
+363 ATLVLKNGKEA
-374 ELGWNGIKWARAFIT
+374 TLGWNGIKWARAFIT
-389 DNRQGYAPKSVR
+389 DDRQGYSPKSAR

-407 AQIWVREEGENLLL
+407 ARIWVREQGEELLL

-431 VAMNPKDGALEAI
+431 VAMNPKNGALEAL

-490 APINQWNPA
+490 APINQWDPS
-499 KGPLWQ
+499 KGPMWQ
-505 PKNSPAI
+505 PKNSPAV
-512 YGGPTSLR
+512 YDGPTPLR

-542 YIEGLTHFGFPQNF
+542 YIDGLTRFGFPRDF
-556 ISPHESLALGAAEF
+556 ISPHEALALGAAEF

-583 NGGYLVTP
+583 NGGFLVTP
-591 YFINKVTDSQGTVLF
+591 YFIDKVTDSQENTLY
-606 QAEPAIACSDCN
+606 QANPAIACSTCEQQSD
-618 QPIPDASQP
+618 P
-627 QPTTEGAPSPLTT
+627 QQQTVQTAPATEGAALS
-640 PSMATPSTDTP
+640 AT
-651 ATVTPSTGT
+651 A
-660 PLLTA
+660 A
-665 STIAPHTVSA
+665 IAPHTISA
-675 QSAFLITDT
+675 QSSFLITDT

-690 GGTGWR
+690 GGNGWR

-721 RDAWFSGYTPGI
+721 RDAWFSGYTPDI
-733 VATAWIGFDN
+733 VATSWIGFDN
-743 HQRSLGRAE
+743 HQRGLGRAE

-759 PIWIDFMKVALKDV
+759 PIWIDFMKVALKNI

-781 AGIITVKINPN
+781 EGIMTVKIDSE
-792 TGLLSGAN
+792 TGLLATGG

-808 GTEPTRRSA
+808 GTEPTRYA
-817 PPSRSDHVYSGDSDS
+817 TPTSDGNQVYGGD
-832 SSSSSSSS
+832 
-840 NDAPISTDDI
+840 NPNVEGPVSTDDI

>member
-1 MLKWLVRLFIVMMLI
+1 MLKWLVRLFIVMMLG
-16 AALGVA
+16 AVLGVA

-35 PDVTVLR
+35 PDVTALR

-49 MRVYSQDGELIAQYG
+49 MRVYSRDGELIAQYG
-64 EIRRIPLRLNEIPQ
+64 EIRRIPLRLDEIPKP
-78 QMIDAVLATEDAR
+78 MIDAVLATEDAR
-91 FYEHPGIDPV
+91 FYEHPGIDPI
-101 GIIRAASVWAVSG
+101 GILRAATVWAVSG
-114 HARQGASTITQQV
+114 QARQGASTITQQV

-133 SNEKTLVRKI
+133 SNEKTLIRKI

-154 NLTKDEILELYLN
+154 NLSKDEILELYLN

-173 RSFGIGA
+173 RAFGVGA

-218 RAFERRNVVLG
+218 RAFARRNVVLG

-238 QAQFDKASKAPIK
+238 QAQFDEASKMPIK
-251 ARFHGAEV
+251 ARYHGAEV

-268 MVRQKMLTEYG
+268 MVRQKMVEQFG

-290 TTVNSKRQLAA
+290 TTVSAERQRAA
-301 RKALLDGVFAYDMR
+301 RQALLDGVFAYDMR
-315 HGYRGPTAQLWKR
+315 HGYRGPSEQLWKA
-328 GATNWSYK
+328 GESSWDYE
-336 QIVAHLRQ
+336 QIVAHLAK
-344 QPNYGP
+344 QPTYDP
-350 LIAAVVTKVSDNH
+350 LMAAVVTKLDDRN
-363 ATVVLKNGHEA
+363 ATLVLKNGKEA
-374 ELGWNGIKWARAFIT
+374 TLGWNGIKWARAFIT
-389 DNRQGYAPKSVR
+389 DDRQGYAPKSAR

-407 AQIWVREEGENLLL
+407 ARIWVREQGEELLL

-431 VAMNPKDGALEAI
+431 VAMNPKNGALEAL

-490 APINQWNPA
+490 APINQWDPS
-499 KGPLWQ
+499 KGPMWQ
-505 PKNSPAI
+505 PKNSPAV
-512 YGGPTSLR
+512 YDGPTPLR

-542 YIEGLTHFGFPQNF
+542 YIDGLTRFGFPRDF
-556 ISPHESLALGAAEF
+556 ISPHEALALGAAEF

-583 NGGYLVTP
+583 NGGFLVTP
-591 YFINKVTDSQGTVLF
+591 YFIDKVTDSQENTLY
-606 QAEPAIACSDCN
+606 QANPAIACTTCEQQSDP
-618 QPIPDASQP
+618 QQQTVQTAPD
-627 QPTTEGAPSPLTT
+627 TEGAAPS
-640 PSMATPSTDTP
+640 AT
-651 ATVTPSTGT
+651 A
-660 PLLTA
+660 A
-665 STIAPHTVSA
+665 IAPHTISA
-675 QSAFLITDT
+675 QSSFLITDT

-690 GGTGWR
+690 GGNGWR

-721 RDAWFSGYTPGI
+721 RDAWFSGYTPDI
-733 VATAWIGFDN
+733 VATSWIGFDN
-743 HQRSLGRAE
+743 HQRGLGRAE

-759 PIWIDFMKVALKDV
+759 PIWIDFMKVALKNI

-781 AGIITVKINPN
+781 EGIMTVKIDSE
-792 TGLLSGAN
+792 TGLLATGG

-808 GTEPTRRSA
+808 GTEPTRYA
-817 PPSRSDHVYSGDSDS
+817 TPTSDGNQVYGGD
-832 SSSSSSSS
+832 
-840 NDAPISTDDI
+840 NPNIEGPVSTDDI

>member
-1 MLKWLVRLFIVMMLI
+1 MLKWLVRLFIVMMLG
-16 AALGVA
+16 AVLGVA

-35 PDVTVLR
+35 PDVTALR

-49 MRVYSQDGELIAQYG
+49 MRVYSRDGELIAQYG
-64 EIRRIPLRLNEIPQ
+64 EIRRIPLRLDEIPKP
-78 QMIDAVLATEDAR
+78 MIDAVLATEDAR
-91 FYEHPGIDPV
+91 FYEHPGIDPI
-101 GIIRAASVWAVSG
+101 GILRAATVWAVSG
-114 HARQGASTITQQV
+114 QARQGASTITQQV

-133 SNEKTLVRKI
+133 SNEKTLIRKI

-154 NLTKDEILELYLN
+154 NLSKDEILELYLN

-173 RSFGIGA
+173 RAFGVGA

-218 RAFERRNVVLG
+218 RAFARRNVVLG

-238 QAQFDKASKAPIK
+238 QAQFDEASKMPIK
-251 ARFHGAEV
+251 ARYHGAEV

-268 MVRQKMLTEYG
+268 MVRQKMVEQFG

-290 TTVNSKRQLAA
+290 TTVSAERQRAA
-301 RKALLDGVFAYDMR
+301 RQALLDGVFAYDMR
-315 HGYRGPTAQLWKR
+315 HGYRGPSEQLWKA
-328 GATNWSYK
+328 GEPSWDYE
-336 QIVAHLRQ
+336 QIVAHLAK
-344 QPNYGP
+344 QPTYDP
-350 LIAAVVTKVSDNH
+350 LMAAVVTKLDDRN
-363 ATVVLKNGHEA
+363 ATLVLKNGKEA
-374 ELGWNGIKWARAFIT
+374 TLGWNGIKWARAFIT
-389 DNRQGYAPKSVR
+389 DDRQGYAPKSAR

-407 AQIWVREEGENLLL
+407 ARIWVREQGEELLL

-431 VAMNPKDGALEAI
+431 VAMNPKNGALEAL

-490 APINQWNPA
+490 APINQWDPS
-499 KGPLWQ
+499 KGPMWQ
-505 PKNSPAI
+505 PKNSPAV
-512 YGGPTSLR
+512 YDGPTPLR

-534 MRAIGLDT
+534 MRSIGLDT
-542 YIEGLTHFGFPQNF
+542 YIDGLTRFGFPRDF
-556 ISPHESLALGAAEF
+556 ISPHEALALGAAEF

-583 NGGYLVTP
+583 NGGFLVTP
-591 YFINKVTDSQGTVLF
+591 YFIDKVTDSQENTLY
-606 QAEPAIACSDCN
+606 QANPAIACTTCEQQSD
-618 QPIPDASQP
+618 P
-627 QPTTEGAPSPLTT
+627 QQQTVQTAPATEGAAPS
-640 PSMATPSTDTP
+640 AT
-651 ATVTPSTGT
+651 A
-660 PLLTA
+660 A
-665 STIAPHTVSA
+665 IAPHTISA
-675 QSAFLITDT
+675 QSSFLITDT

-690 GGTGWR
+690 GGNGWR

-721 RDAWFSGYTPGI
+721 RDAWFSGYTPDI
-733 VATAWIGFDN
+733 VATSWIGFDN
-743 HQRSLGRAE
+743 HQRGLGRAE

-759 PIWIDFMKVALKDV
+759 PIWIDFMKVALKNI

-781 AGIITVKINPN
+781 EGIMTVKIDSE
-792 TGLLSGAN
+792 TGLLATGG

-808 GTEPTRRSA
+808 GTEPTRYA
-817 PPSRSDHVYSGDSDS
+817 TPTSDGNQVYGGD
-832 SSSSSSSS
+832 
-840 NDAPISTDDI
+840 NPNVEGPVSTDDI

>member
-1 MLKWLVRLFIVMMLI
+1 MLKWLVRLFIVMMLG
-16 AALGVA
+16 AVLGVA

-35 PDVTVLR
+35 PDVTALR

-49 MRVYSQDGELIAQYG
+49 MRVYSRDGELIAQYG
-64 EIRRIPLRLNEIPQ
+64 EIRRIPLRLDEIPKP
-78 QMIDAVLATEDAR
+78 MIDAVLATEDAR
-91 FYEHPGIDPV
+91 FYEHPGIDPI
-101 GIIRAASVWAVSG
+101 GILRAATVWAVSG
-114 HARQGASTITQQV
+114 QARQGASTITQQV

-133 SNEKTLVRKI
+133 SNEKTLIRKI

-154 NLTKDEILELYLN
+154 NLSKDEILELYLN

-173 RSFGIGA
+173 RAFGVGA

-218 RAFERRNVVLG
+218 RAFARRNVVLG

-238 QAQFDKASKAPIK
+238 QAQFDEASKMPIK
-251 ARFHGAEV
+251 ARYHGAEV

-268 MVRQKMLTEYG
+268 MVRQKMVEQFG

-290 TTVNSKRQLAA
+290 TTVSAERQRAA
-301 RKALLDGVFAYDMR
+301 RQALLDGVFAYDMR
-315 HGYRGPTAQLWKR
+315 HGYRGPSEQLWKA
-328 GATNWSYK
+328 GEPSWDYE
-336 QIVAHLRQ
+336 QIVAHLAK
-344 QPNYGP
+344 QPTYDP
-350 LIAAVVTKVSDNH
+350 LMAAVVTKLDDRN
-363 ATVVLKNGHEA
+363 ATLVLKNGKEA
-374 ELGWNGIKWARAFIT
+374 TLGWNGIKWARAFIT
-389 DNRQGYAPKSVR
+389 DDRQGYAPKSAR

-407 AQIWVREEGENLLL
+407 ARIWVREQGEELLL

-431 VAMNPKDGALEAI
+431 VAMNPKNGALEAL

-490 APINQWNPA
+490 APINQWDPS
-499 KGPLWQ
+499 KGPMWQ
-505 PKNSPAI
+505 PKNSPAV
-512 YGGPTSLR
+512 YDGPTPLR

-542 YIEGLTHFGFPQNF
+542 YIDGLTRFGFPRDF
-556 ISPHESLALGAAEF
+556 ISPHEALALGAAEF

-583 NGGYLVTP
+583 NGGFLVTP
-591 YFINKVTDSQGTVLF
+591 YFIDKVTDSQENTLY
-606 QAEPAIACSDCN
+606 QANPAIACTTCEQQSD
-618 QPIPDASQP
+618 P
-627 QPTTEGAPSPLTT
+627 QQQTVQTAPATEGAAPS
-640 PSMATPSTDTP
+640 AT
-651 ATVTPSTGT
+651 A
-660 PLLTA
+660 A
-665 STIAPHTVSA
+665 IAPHTISA
-675 QSAFLITDT
+675 QSSFLITDT

-690 GGTGWR
+690 GGNGWR

-721 RDAWFSGYTPGI
+721 RDAWFSGYTPDI
-733 VATAWIGFDN
+733 VATSWIGFDN
-743 HQRSLGRAE
+743 HQRGLGRAE

-759 PIWIDFMKVALKDV
+759 PIWIDFMKVALKNV

-781 AGIITVKINPN
+781 EGIMTVKIDSE
-792 TGLLSGAN
+792 TGLLATGG

-808 GTEPTRRSA
+808 GTEPTRYA
-817 PPSRSDHVYSGDSDS
+817 TPTSDGNQVYGGD
-832 SSSSSSSS
+832 
-840 NDAPISTDDI
+840 NPNVEGPVSTDDI

>member
-1 MLKWLVRLFIVMMLI
+1 MLKWLVRLFIVMMLG
-16 AALGVA
+16 AVLGVA

-35 PDVTVLR
+35 PDVTALR

-49 MRVYSQDGELIAQYG
+49 MRVYSRDGELIAQYG
-64 EIRRIPLRLNEIPQ
+64 EIRRIPLRLDEIPKP
-78 QMIDAVLATEDAR
+78 MIDAVLATEDAR
-91 FYEHPGIDPV
+91 FYEHPGIDPI
-101 GIIRAASVWAVSG
+101 GILRAATVWAVSG
-114 HARQGASTITQQV
+114 QARQGASTITQQV

-133 SNEKTLVRKI
+133 SNEKTLIRKI

-154 NLTKDEILELYLN
+154 NLSKDEILELYLN

-173 RSFGIGA
+173 RAFGVGA

-218 RAFERRNVVLG
+218 RAFARRNVVLG

-238 QAQFDKASKAPIK
+238 QAQFDEASKMPIK
-251 ARFHGAEV
+251 ARYHGAEV

-268 MVRQKMLTEYG
+268 MVRQKMVEQFG

-290 TTVNSKRQLAA
+290 TTVSAERQRAA
-301 RKALLDGVFAYDMR
+301 RQALLDGVFAYDMR
-315 HGYRGPTAQLWKR
+315 HGYRGPSEQLWKA
-328 GATNWSYK
+328 GEPSWDYE
-336 QIVAHLRQ
+336 QIVAHLAK
-344 QPNYGP
+344 QPTYDP
-350 LIAAVVTKVSDNH
+350 LMAAVVTKLDDRN
-363 ATVVLKNGHEA
+363 ATLVLKNGKEA
-374 ELGWNGIKWARAFIT
+374 TLGWNGIKWARAFIT
-389 DNRQGYAPKSVR
+389 DDRQGYSPKSAR

-407 AQIWVREEGENLLL
+407 ARIWVREQGEELLL

-431 VAMNPKDGALEAI
+431 VAMNPKNGALEAL

-490 APINQWNPA
+490 APINQWDPS
-499 KGPLWQ
+499 KGPMWQ
-505 PKNSPAI
+505 PKNSPAV
-512 YGGPTSLR
+512 YDGPTPLR

-542 YIEGLTHFGFPQNF
+542 YIDGLTRFGFPRDF
-556 ISPHESLALGAAEF
+556 ISPHEALALGAAEF

-583 NGGYLVTP
+583 NGGFLVTP
-591 YFINKVTDSQGTVLF
+591 YFIDKVTDSQENTLY
-606 QAEPAIACSDCN
+606 QANPAIACTTCEQQSD
-618 QPIPDASQP
+618 P
-627 QPTTEGAPSPLTT
+627 QQQSVQTAPATEGVAPN
-640 PSMATPSTDTP
+640 AT
-651 ATVTPSTGT
+651 A
-660 PLLTA
+660 A
-665 STIAPHTVSA
+665 IAPHTISA
-675 QSAFLITDT
+675 QSSFLITDT

-690 GGTGWR
+690 GGNGWR

-721 RDAWFSGYTPGI
+721 RDAWFSGYTPDI
-733 VATAWIGFDN
+733 VATSWIGFDN
-743 HQRSLGRAE
+743 HQRGLGRAE

-759 PIWIDFMKVALKDV
+759 PIWIDFMKVALKNI

-781 AGIITVKINPN
+781 EGIMTVKIDSE
-792 TGLLSGAN
+792 TGLLATGG

-808 GTEPTRRSA
+808 GTEPTRYA
-817 PPSRSDHVYSGDSDS
+817 TPTSDGNQVYGGD
-832 SSSSSSSS
+832 
-840 NDAPISTDDI
+840 NPNVEGPVSTDDI

>member
-1 MLKWLVRLFIVMMLI
+1 MLKWLVRLFIVMMLG
-16 AALGVA
+16 AVLGVA

-35 PDVTVLR
+35 PDVTALR

-49 MRVYSQDGELIAQYG
+49 MRVYSRDGELIAQYG
-64 EIRRIPLRLNEIPQ
+64 EIRRIPLRLDEIPKP
-78 QMIDAVLATEDAR
+78 MIDAVLATEDAR
-91 FYEHPGIDPV
+91 FYEHPGIDPI
-101 GIIRAASVWAVSG
+101 GILRAATVWAVSG
-114 HARQGASTITQQV
+114 QARQGASTITQQV

-133 SNEKTLVRKI
+133 SNEKTLIRKI

-154 NLTKDEILELYLN
+154 NLSKDEILELYLN

-173 RSFGIGA
+173 RAFGVGA

-218 RAFERRNVVLG
+218 RAFARRNVVLG

-238 QAQFDKASKAPIK
+238 QAQFDEASKMPIK
-251 ARFHGAEV
+251 ARYHGAEV

-268 MVRQKMLTEYG
+268 MVRQKMVEQFG

-290 TTVNSKRQLAA
+290 TTVSAERQRAA
-301 RKALLDGVFAYDMR
+301 RQALLDGVFAYDMR
-315 HGYRGPTAQLWKR
+315 HGYRGPSEQLWKA
-328 GATNWSYK
+328 GEPSWDYE
-336 QIVAHLRQ
+336 QIVAHLAK
-344 QPNYGP
+344 QPTYDP
-350 LIAAVVTKVSDNH
+350 LIAAVVTKLDDRN
-363 ATVVLKNGHEA
+363 ATLVLKNGKEA
-374 ELGWNGIKWARAFIT
+374 TLGWNGIKWARAFIT
-389 DNRQGYAPKSVR
+389 DDRQGYAPKSAR

-407 AQIWVREEGENLLL
+407 ARIWVREQGEELLL

-431 VAMNPKDGALEAI
+431 VAMNPKNGALEAL

-490 APINQWNPA
+490 APINQWDPS
-499 KGPLWQ
+499 KGPMWQ
-505 PKNSPAI
+505 PKNSPAV
-512 YGGPTSLR
+512 YDGPTPLR

-542 YIEGLTHFGFPQNF
+542 YIDGLTRFGFPRDF
-556 ISPHESLALGAAEF
+556 ISPHEALALGAAEF

-583 NGGYLVTP
+583 NGGFLVTP
-591 YFINKVTDSQGTVLF
+591 YFIDKVTDSKENTLY
-606 QAEPAIACSDCN
+606 QANPAIACTTCEQQSD
-618 QPIPDASQP
+618 P
-627 QPTTEGAPSPLTT
+627 QQTVQTAPATEGAAPS
-640 PSMATPSTDTP
+640 AT
-651 ATVTPSTGT
+651 A
-660 PLLTA
+660 A
-665 STIAPHTVSA
+665 IAPHTISA
-675 QSAFLITDT
+675 QSSFLITDT

-690 GGTGWR
+690 GGNGWR

-721 RDAWFSGYTPGI
+721 RDAWFSGYTPDI
-733 VATAWIGFDN
+733 VATSWIGFDN
-743 HQRSLGRAE
+743 HQRGLGRAE

-759 PIWIDFMKVALKDV
+759 PIWIDFMKVALKNI

-781 AGIITVKINPN
+781 EGIMTVKIDSE
-792 TGLLSGAN
+792 TGLLATGG

-808 GTEPTRRSA
+808 GTEPTRYA
-817 PPSRSDHVYSGDSDS
+817 TPTSDGNQVYGGD
-832 SSSSSSSS
+832 
-840 NDAPISTDDI
+840 NPNVEGPVSTDDI

>member
-1 MLKWLVRLFIVMMLI
+1 MLKWLVRLFIVMMLG
-16 AALGVA
+16 AVLGVA

-35 PDVTVLR
+35 PDVTALR

-49 MRVYSQDGELIAQYG
+49 MRVYSRDGELIAQYG
-64 EIRRIPLRLNEIPQ
+64 EIRRIPLRLDEIPQ
-78 QMIDAVLATEDAR
+78 PMIDAVLATEDAR
-91 FYEHPGIDPV
+91 FYEHPGIDPI

-133 SNEKTLVRKI
+133 SNEKTIIRKI

-154 NLTKDEILELYLN
+154 NLSKDEILELYLN

-218 RAFERRNVVLG
+218 RAFARRNVVLG

-238 QAQFDKASKAPIK
+238 QAQFDEASKMPIK
-251 ARFHGAEV
+251 ARYHGAEV

-268 MVRQKMLTEYG
+268 MVRQKMVEQFG

-290 TTVNSKRQLAA
+290 TTVSAERQRAA
-301 RKALLDGVFAYDMR
+301 RQALLDGVFAYDMR
-315 HGYRGPTAQLWKR
+315 HGYRGPMAQLWKS
-328 GATNWSYK
+328 GETAWDYE
-336 QIVAHLRQ
+336 QIVDHLGK
-344 QPNYGP
+344 QPTYDP
-350 LIAAVVTKVSDNH
+350 LMAAVVTKLGDRS
-363 ATVVLKNGHEA
+363 ATLVLKNGKEA
-374 ELGWNGIKWARAFIT
+374 ELGWNGIKWARSFIT
-389 DNRQGYAPKSVR
+389 DDRQGYAPKSAH

-407 AQIWVREEGENLLL
+407 AQIWVREEGEELLL

-431 VAMNPKDGALEAI
+431 VAMNPKNGALEAL

-490 APINQWNPA
+490 APINQWDPS
-499 KGPLWQ
+499 KGPMWQ
-505 PKNSPAI
+505 PKNSPAV
-512 YGGPTSLR
+512 YDGPTPLR

-542 YIEGLTHFGFPQNF
+542 YIDGLTRFGFPRDF

-576 RGYSVLA
+576 RGYSALA
-583 NGGYLVTP
+583 NGGFLVTP
-591 YFINKVTDSQGTVLF
+591 YFIDKVTDSLEHTLY
-606 QAEPAIACSDCN
+606 QANPAIACITCEQQGAAEQS
-618 QPIPDASQP
+618 ALSQP
-627 QPTTEGAPSPLTT
+627 TADGTAQDGTQ
-640 PSMATPSTDTP
+640 
-651 ATVTPSTGT
+651 T
-660 PLLTA
+660 PLA
-665 STIAPHTVSA
+665 PIIAPHTISA

-690 GGTGWR
+690 GGNGWR

-721 RDAWFSGYTPGI
+721 RDAWFSGYTPDI
-733 VATAWIGFDN
+733 VATSWIGFDN
-743 HQRSLGRAE
+743 HQRGLGRAE

-759 PIWIDFMKVALKDV
+759 PIWIDFMKVALKKV

-781 AGIITVKINPN
+781 EGIMTVKIDSE
-792 TGLLSGAN
+792 TGLLAAGG

-808 GTEPTRRSA
+808 GTEPTRYAA
-817 PPSRSDHVYSGDSDS
+817 PSSDGNQVYGGDSPDVEG
-832 SSSSSSSS
+832 
-840 NDAPISTDDI
+840 PVSTDDI

>member
-1 MLKWLVRLFIVMMLI
+1 MLKWLVRLFIVMMLG
-16 AALGVA
+16 AVLGVA

-35 PDVTVLR
+35 PDVTALR

-49 MRVYSQDGELIAQYG
+49 MRVYSRDGELIAQYG
-64 EIRRIPLRLNEIPQ
+64 EIRRIPLRLDEIPKP
-78 QMIDAVLATEDAR
+78 MIDAVLATEDAR
-91 FYEHPGIDPV
+91 FYEHPGIDPI
-101 GIIRAASVWAVSG
+101 GILRAATVWAVSG
-114 HARQGASTITQQV
+114 QARQGASTITQQV

-133 SNEKTLVRKI
+133 SNEKTLIRKI

-154 NLTKDEILELYLN
+154 NLSKDEILELYLN

-173 RSFGIGA
+173 RAFGVGA

-218 RAFERRNVVLG
+218 RAFARRNVVLG

-238 QAQFDKASKAPIK
+238 QAQFDEASKMPIK
-251 ARFHGAEV
+251 ARYHGAEV

-268 MVRQKMLTEYG
+268 MVRQKMVEQFG

-290 TTVNSKRQLAA
+290 TTVSAERQRAA
-301 RKALLDGVFAYDMR
+301 RQALLDGVFAYDMR
-315 HGYRGPTAQLWKR
+315 HGYRGPSEQLWKA
-328 GATNWSYK
+328 GEPSWDYE
-336 QIVAHLRQ
+336 QIVAHLAK
-344 QPNYGP
+344 QPTYDP
-350 LIAAVVTKVSDNH
+350 LIAAVVTKLDDRN
-363 ATVVLKNGHEA
+363 ATLVLKNGKEA
-374 ELGWNGIKWARAFIT
+374 TLGWNGIKWARAFIT
-389 DNRQGYAPKSVR
+389 DDRQGYAPKSAR

-407 AQIWVREEGENLLL
+407 ARIWVREQGEELLL

-431 VAMNPKDGALEAI
+431 VAMNPKNGALEAL

-490 APINQWNPA
+490 APINQWDPS
-499 KGPLWQ
+499 KGPMWQ
-505 PKNSPAI
+505 PKNSPAV
-512 YGGPTSLR
+512 YDGPTPLR

-542 YIEGLTHFGFPQNF
+542 YIDGLTRFGFPRDF
-556 ISPHESLALGAAEF
+556 ISPHEALALGAAEF

-583 NGGYLVTP
+583 NGGFLVTP
-591 YFINKVTDSQGTVLF
+591 YFIDKVTDSQENTLY
-606 QAEPAIACSDCN
+606 QANPAIACTTCKQQSD
-618 QPIPDASQP
+618 P
-627 QPTTEGAPSPLTT
+627 QQQTVQTAPATDGAAPS
-640 PSMATPSTDTP
+640 AT
-651 ATVTPSTGT
+651 A
-660 PLLTA
+660 A
-665 STIAPHTVSA
+665 IAPHTISA
-675 QSAFLITDT
+675 QSSFLITDT

-690 GGTGWR
+690 GGNGWR

-721 RDAWFSGYTPGI
+721 RDAWFSGYTPDI
-733 VATAWIGFDN
+733 VATSWIGFDN
-743 HQRSLGRAE
+743 HQRGLGRAE

-759 PIWIDFMKVALKDV
+759 PIWIDFMKVALKNI

-781 AGIITVKINPN
+781 EGIMTVKIDSE
-792 TGLLSGAN
+792 TGLLATGG

-808 GTEPTRRSA
+808 GTEPTRYA
-817 PPSRSDHVYSGDSDS
+817 TPTSDGNQVYGGD
-832 SSSSSSSS
+832 
-840 NDAPISTDDI
+840 NPNVEGPVSTDDI

>member
-1 MLKWLVRLFIVMMLI
+1 MLKWLVRLFIVMMLG
-16 AALGVA
+16 AVLGVA

-35 PDVTVLR
+35 PDVTALR

-49 MRVYSQDGELIAQYG
+49 MRVYSRDGELIAQYG
-64 EIRRIPLRLNEIPQ
+64 EIRRIPLRLDEIPKP
-78 QMIDAVLATEDAR
+78 MIDAVLATEDAR
-91 FYEHPGIDPV
+91 FYEHPGIDPI
-101 GIIRAASVWAVSG
+101 GILRAATVWAVSG
-114 HARQGASTITQQV
+114 QARQGASTITQQV

-133 SNEKTLVRKI
+133 SNEKTLIRKI

-154 NLTKDEILELYLN
+154 NLSKDEILELYLN

-173 RSFGIGA
+173 RAFGVGA

-218 RAFERRNVVLG
+218 RAFARRNVVLG

-238 QAQFDKASKAPIK
+238 QAQFDEASKMPIK
-251 ARFHGAEV
+251 ARYHGAEV

-268 MVRQKMLTEYG
+268 MVRQKMVEQFG

-290 TTVNSKRQLAA
+290 TTVSAERQRAA
-301 RKALLDGVFAYDMR
+301 RQALLDGVFAYDMR
-315 HGYRGPTAQLWKR
+315 HGYRGSSEQLWKA
-328 GATNWSYK
+328 GEPSWDYE
-336 QIVAHLRQ
+336 QIVAHLAK
-344 QPNYGP
+344 QPTYDP
-350 LIAAVVTKVSDNH
+350 LIAAVVTKLDDRN
-363 ATVVLKNGHEA
+363 ATLVLKNGKEA
-374 ELGWNGIKWARAFIT
+374 TLGWNGIKWARAFIT
-389 DNRQGYAPKSVR
+389 DDRQGYAPKSAR

-407 AQIWVREEGENLLL
+407 ARIWVREQGEELLL

-431 VAMNPKDGALEAI
+431 VAMNPKNGALEAL

-490 APINQWNPA
+490 APINQWDPS
-499 KGPLWQ
+499 KGPMWQ
-505 PKNSPAI
+505 PKNSPAV
-512 YGGPTSLR
+512 YDGPTPLR

-542 YIEGLTHFGFPQNF
+542 YIDGLTRFGFPRDF
-556 ISPHESLALGAAEF
+556 ISPHEALALGAAEF

-583 NGGYLVTP
+583 NGGFLVTP
-591 YFINKVTDSQGTVLF
+591 YFIDKVTDSQENTLY
-606 QAEPAIACSDCN
+606 QANPAIACTTCEQQND
-618 QPIPDASQP
+618 P
-627 QPTTEGAPSPLTT
+627 QQQTVQTAPATEGAVPS
-640 PSMATPSTDTP
+640 AT
-651 ATVTPSTGT
+651 A
-660 PLLTA
+660 A
-665 STIAPHTVSA
+665 IAPHTISA
-675 QSAFLITDT
+675 QSSFLITDT

-690 GGTGWR
+690 GGNGWR

-721 RDAWFSGYTPGI
+721 RDAWFSGYTPDI
-733 VATAWIGFDN
+733 VATSWIGFDN
-743 HQRSLGRAE
+743 HQRGLGRAE

-759 PIWIDFMKVALKDV
+759 PIWIDFMKVALKNI

-781 AGIITVKINPN
+781 EGIMTVKIDSE
-792 TGLLSGAN
+792 TGLLATGG

-808 GTEPTRRSA
+808 GTEPTRYA
-817 PPSRSDHVYSGDSDS
+817 TPTSDGNQVYGGD
-832 SSSSSSSS
+832 
-840 NDAPISTDDI
+840 NPNVEGPVSTDDI

>member
-1 MLKWLVRLFIVMMLI
+1 MLKWLVRLFIVMMLG
-16 AALGVA
+16 AVLGVA

-35 PDVTVLR
+35 PDVTALR

-49 MRVYSQDGELIAQYG
+49 MRVYSRDGELIAQYG
-64 EIRRIPLRLNEIPQ
+64 EIRRIPLRLDEIPKP
-78 QMIDAVLATEDAR
+78 MIDAVLATEDAR
-91 FYEHPGIDPV
+91 FYEHPGIDPI
-101 GIIRAASVWAVSG
+101 GILRAATVWAVSG
-114 HARQGASTITQQV
+114 QARQGASTITQQV

-133 SNEKTLVRKI
+133 SNEKTLIRKI

-154 NLTKDEILELYLN
+154 NLSKDEILELYLN

-173 RSFGIGA
+173 RAFGVGA

-218 RAFERRNVVLG
+218 RAFARRNVVLG

-238 QAQFDKASKAPIK
+238 QAQFDEASKMPIK
-251 ARFHGAEV
+251 ARYHGAEV

-268 MVRQKMLTEYG
+268 MVRQKMVEQFG

-290 TTVNSKRQLAA
+290 TTVSAERQRAA
-301 RKALLDGVFAYDMR
+301 RQALLDGVFAYDMR
-315 HGYRGPTAQLWKR
+315 HGYRGPSEQLWKA
-328 GATNWSYK
+328 GEPSWDYE
-336 QIVAHLRQ
+336 QIVAHLAK
-344 QPNYGP
+344 QPTYDP
-350 LIAAVVTKVSDNH
+350 LMAAVVTKLDDRN
-363 ATVVLKNGHEA
+363 ATLVLKNGKEA
-374 ELGWNGIKWARAFIT
+374 TLGWNGIKWARAFIT
-389 DNRQGYAPKSVR
+389 DDRQGYAPKSAR

-407 AQIWVREEGENLLL
+407 TRIWVREQGEELLL

-431 VAMNPKDGALEAI
+431 VAMNPKNGALEAL

-490 APINQWNPA
+490 APINQWDPS
-499 KGPLWQ
+499 KGPMWQ
-505 PKNSPAI
+505 PKNSPAV
-512 YGGPTSLR
+512 YDGPTPLR

-542 YIEGLTHFGFPQNF
+542 YIDGLTRFGFPRDF
-556 ISPHESLALGAAEF
+556 ISPHEALALGAAEF

-583 NGGYLVTP
+583 NGGFLVTP
-591 YFINKVTDSQGTVLF
+591 YFIDKVTDSQENTLY
-606 QAEPAIACSDCN
+606 QANPAIACTTCEQQND
-618 QPIPDASQP
+618 P
-627 QPTTEGAPSPLTT
+627 QQQTVQTAPATEGAAPS
-640 PSMATPSTDTP
+640 AT
-651 ATVTPSTGT
+651 A
-660 PLLTA
+660 A
-665 STIAPHTVSA
+665 IAPHTISA
-675 QSAFLITDT
+675 QSSFLITDT

-690 GGTGWR
+690 GGNGWR

-721 RDAWFSGYTPGI
+721 RDAWFSGYTPDI
-733 VATAWIGFDN
+733 VATSWIGFDN
-743 HQRSLGRAE
+743 HQRGLGRAE

-759 PIWIDFMKVALKDV
+759 PIWIDFMKVALKNI

-781 AGIITVKINPN
+781 EGIMTVKIDSE
-792 TGLLSGAN
+792 TGLLATGG

-808 GTEPTRRSA
+808 GTEPTRYA
-817 PPSRSDHVYSGDSDS
+817 TPTSDGNQVYGGD
-832 SSSSSSSS
+832 
-840 NDAPISTDDI
+840 NPNVEGPVSTDDI

>member
-1 MLKWLVRLFIVMMLI
+1 MLKWLVRLFIVMMLG
-16 AALGVA
+16 AVLGVA

-35 PDVTVLR
+35 PDVTALR

-49 MRVYSQDGELIAQYG
+49 MRVYSRDGELIAQYG
-64 EIRRIPLRLNEIPQ
+64 EIRRIPLRLDEIPKP
-78 QMIDAVLATEDAR
+78 MIDAVLATEDAR
-91 FYEHPGIDPV
+91 FYEHPGIDPI
-101 GIIRAASVWAVSG
+101 GILRAATVWAVSG
-114 HARQGASTITQQV
+114 QARQGASTITQQV

-133 SNEKTLVRKI
+133 SNEKTLIRKI

-154 NLTKDEILELYLN
+154 NLSKDEILELYLN

-173 RSFGIGA
+173 RAFGVGA

-218 RAFERRNVVLG
+218 RAFARRNVVLG

-238 QAQFDKASKAPIK
+238 QAQFDEASKMPIK
-251 ARFHGAEV
+251 ARYHGAEV

-268 MVRQKMLTEYG
+268 MVRQKMVEQFG

-290 TTVNSKRQLAA
+290 TTVSAERQRAA
-301 RKALLDGVFAYDMR
+301 RQALLDGVFAYDMR
-315 HGYRGPTAQLWKR
+315 HGYRGPSEQLWKA
-328 GATNWSYK
+328 GEPSWDYE
-336 QIVAHLRQ
+336 QIVAHLAK
-344 QPNYGP
+344 QPTYDP
-350 LIAAVVTKVSDNH
+350 LMAAVVTKLDDRN
-363 ATVVLKNGHEA
+363 ATLVLKNGKEA
-374 ELGWNGIKWARAFIT
+374 TLGWNGIKWARAFIT
-389 DNRQGYAPKSVR
+389 DDRQGYAPKSAR

-407 AQIWVREEGENLLL
+407 ARIWVREQGEELLL

-431 VAMNPKDGALEAI
+431 VAMNPKNGALEAL

-490 APINQWNPA
+490 APINQWDPS
-499 KGPLWQ
+499 KGPMWQ
-505 PKNSPAI
+505 PKNSPAV
-512 YGGPTSLR
+512 YDGPTPLR

-542 YIEGLTHFGFPQNF
+542 YIDGLTRFGFPRDF
-556 ISPHESLALGAAEF
+556 ISPHEALALGAAEF

-583 NGGYLVTP
+583 NGGFLVTP
-591 YFINKVTDSQGTVLF
+591 YFIDKVTDSQENTLY
-606 QAEPAIACSDCN
+606 QANPAIACTTCEQQND
-618 QPIPDASQP
+618 P
-627 QPTTEGAPSPLTT
+627 QQQTVQTAPATEGAAPS
-640 PSMATPSTDTP
+640 AT
-651 ATVTPSTGT
+651 A
-660 PLLTA
+660 A
-665 STIAPHTVSA
+665 IAPHTISA
-675 QSAFLITDT
+675 QSSFLITDT

-690 GGTGWR
+690 GGNGWR

-721 RDAWFSGYTPGI
+721 RDAWFSGYTPDI
-733 VATAWIGFDN
+733 VATSWIGFDN
-743 HQRSLGRAE
+743 HQRGLGRAE

-759 PIWIDFMKVALKDV
+759 PIWIDFMKVALKNI
-773 PEHKMPVP
+773 PEHKMQVP
-781 AGIITVKINPN
+781 EGIMTVKIDSE
-792 TGLLSGAN
+792 TGLLATGG

-808 GTEPTRRSA
+808 GTEPTRYA
-817 PPSRSDHVYSGDSDS
+817 TPTSDGNQVYGGD
-832 SSSSSSSS
+832 
-840 NDAPISTDDI
+840 NPNVEGPVSTDDI

>member
-1 MLKWLVRLFIVMMLI
+1 MLKWLVRLFIVMMLG
-16 AALGVA
+16 AVLGVA

-35 PDVTVLR
+35 PDVTALR

-49 MRVYSQDGELIAQYG
+49 MRVYSRDGELIAQYG
-64 EIRRIPLRLNEIPQ
+64 EIRRIPLRLDEIPKP
-78 QMIDAVLATEDAR
+78 MIDAVLATEDAR
-91 FYEHPGIDPV
+91 FYEHPGIDPI
-101 GIIRAASVWAVSG
+101 GILRAATVWAVSG
-114 HARQGASTITQQV
+114 QARQGASTITQQV

-133 SNEKTLVRKI
+133 SNEKTLIRKI

-154 NLTKDEILELYLN
+154 NLSKDEILELYLN

-173 RSFGIGA
+173 RAFGVGA

-218 RAFERRNVVLG
+218 RAFARRNVVLG

-238 QAQFDKASKAPIK
+238 QAQFDEASKMPIK
-251 ARFHGAEV
+251 ARYHGAEV

-268 MVRQKMLTEYG
+268 MVRQKMVEQFG

-290 TTVNSKRQLAA
+290 TTVSAERQRAA
-301 RKALLDGVFAYDMR
+301 RQALLDGVFAYDMR
-315 HGYRGPTAQLWKR
+315 HGYRGPSEQLWKA
-328 GATNWSYK
+328 GEPSWDYE
-336 QIVAHLRQ
+336 QIVAHLAK
-344 QPNYGP
+344 QPTYDP
-350 LIAAVVTKVSDNH
+350 LMAAVVTKLDDRN
-363 ATVVLKNGHEA
+363 ATLVLKNGKEA
-374 ELGWNGIKWARAFIT
+374 TLSWNGIKWARAFIT
-389 DNRQGYAPKSVR
+389 DDRQGYAPKSAR

-407 AQIWVREEGENLLL
+407 ARIWVREQGEELLL

-431 VAMNPKDGALEAI
+431 VAMNPKNGALEAL

-490 APINQWNPA
+490 APINQWDPS
-499 KGPLWQ
+499 KGPMWQ
-505 PKNSPAI
+505 PKNSPAV
-512 YGGPTSLR
+512 YDGPTPLR

-542 YIEGLTHFGFPQNF
+542 YIDGLTRFGFPRDF
-556 ISPHESLALGAAEF
+556 ISPHEALALGAAEF

-583 NGGYLVTP
+583 NGGFLVTP
-591 YFINKVTDSQGTVLF
+591 YFIDKVTDSLENTLY
-606 QAEPAIACSDCN
+606 QANPAIACTTCEQQND
-618 QPIPDASQP
+618 P
-627 QPTTEGAPSPLTT
+627 QQQTVQTAPATEGAAPS
-640 PSMATPSTDTP
+640 AT
-651 ATVTPSTGT
+651 A
-660 PLLTA
+660 A
-665 STIAPHTVSA
+665 IAPHTISA
-675 QSAFLITDT
+675 QSSFLITDT

-690 GGTGWR
+690 GGNGWR

-721 RDAWFSGYTPGI
+721 RDAWFSGYTPDI
-733 VATAWIGFDN
+733 VATSWIGFDN
-743 HQRSLGRAE
+743 HQRGLGRAE

-759 PIWIDFMKVALKDV
+759 PIWIDFMKVALKNI

-781 AGIITVKINPN
+781 EGIMTVKIDSE
-792 TGLLSGAN
+792 TGLLATGG

-808 GTEPTRRSA
+808 GTEPTRYA
-817 PPSRSDHVYSGDSDS
+817 TPTSDGNQVYGGD
-832 SSSSSSSS
+832 
-840 NDAPISTDDI
+840 NPNVEGPVSTDDI

>member
-1 MLKWLVRLFIVMMLI
+1 MLKWLVRLFIVMMLG
-16 AALGVA
+16 AVLGVA

-35 PDVTVLR
+35 PDVTALR

-49 MRVYSQDGELIAQYG
+49 MRVYSRDGELIAQYG
-64 EIRRIPLRLNEIPQ
+64 EIRRIPLRLDEIPKP
-78 QMIDAVLATEDAR
+78 MIDAVLATEDAR
-91 FYEHPGIDPV
+91 FYEHPGIDPI
-101 GIIRAASVWAVSG
+101 GILRAATVWAVSG
-114 HARQGASTITQQV
+114 QARQGASTITQQV

-133 SNEKTLVRKI
+133 SNEKTLIRKI

-154 NLTKDEILELYLN
+154 NLSKDEILELYLN

-173 RSFGIGA
+173 RAFGVGA

-218 RAFERRNVVLG
+218 RAFARRNVVLG

-238 QAQFDKASKAPIK
+238 QAQFDEASKMPIK
-251 ARFHGAEV
+251 ARYHGAEV

-268 MVRQKMLTEYG
+268 MVRQKMVEQFG

-290 TTVNSKRQLAA
+290 TTVSAERQRAA
-301 RKALLDGVFAYDMR
+301 RQALLDGVFAYDMR
-315 HGYRGPTAQLWKR
+315 HGYRGSSEQLWKA
-328 GATNWSYK
+328 GEPSWDYE
-336 QIVAHLRQ
+336 QIVAHLAK
-344 QPNYGP
+344 QPTYDP
-350 LIAAVVTKVSDNH
+350 LIAAVVTKLDDRN
-363 ATVVLKNGHEA
+363 ATLVLKNGKEA
-374 ELGWNGIKWARAFIT
+374 TLGWNGIKWARAFIT
-389 DNRQGYAPKSVR
+389 DDRQGYAPKSAR

-407 AQIWVREEGENLLL
+407 ARIWVREQGEELLL

-431 VAMNPKDGALEAI
+431 VAMNPKNGALEAL

-490 APINQWNPA
+490 APINQWDPS
-499 KGPLWQ
+499 KGPMWQ
-505 PKNSPAI
+505 PKNSPAV
-512 YGGPTSLR
+512 YDGPTPLR

-542 YIEGLTHFGFPQNF
+542 YIDGLTRFGFPRDF
-556 ISPHESLALGAAEF
+556 ISPHEALALGAAEF

-583 NGGYLVTP
+583 NGGFLVTP
-591 YFINKVTDSQGTVLF
+591 YFIDKVTDSQENTLY
-606 QAEPAIACSDCN
+606 QANPAIACTTCEQQND
-618 QPIPDASQP
+618 P
-627 QPTTEGAPSPLTT
+627 QQQTVQTAPATEGAAPS
-640 PSMATPSTDTP
+640 AT
-651 ATVTPSTGT
+651 A
-660 PLLTA
+660 A
-665 STIAPHTVSA
+665 IAPHTISA
-675 QSAFLITDT
+675 QSSFLITDT

-690 GGTGWR
+690 GGNGWR

-721 RDAWFSGYTPGI
+721 RDAWFSGYTPDI
-733 VATAWIGFDN
+733 VATSWIGFDN
-743 HQRSLGRAE
+743 HQRGLGRAE

-759 PIWIDFMKVALKDV
+759 PIWIDFMKVALKNI

-781 AGIITVKINPN
+781 EGIMTVKIDSE
-792 TGLLSGAN
+792 TGLLATGG

-808 GTEPTRRSA
+808 GTEPTRYA
-817 PPSRSDHVYSGDSDS
+817 TPTSDGNQVYGGD
-832 SSSSSSSS
+832 
-840 NDAPISTDDI
+840 NPNVEGPVSTDDI

>member
-1 MLKWLVRLFIVMMLI
+1 MLKWLVRLFIVMMLG
-16 AALGVA
+16 AVLGVA

-35 PDVTVLR
+35 PDVTALR

-49 MRVYSQDGELIAQYG
+49 MRVYSRDGELIAQYG
-64 EIRRIPLRLNEIPQ
+64 EIRRIPLRLDEIPKP
-78 QMIDAVLATEDAR
+78 MIDAVLATEDAR
-91 FYEHPGIDPV
+91 FYEHPGIDPI
-101 GIIRAASVWAVSG
+101 GILRAATVWAVSG
-114 HARQGASTITQQV
+114 QARQGASTITQQV

-133 SNEKTLVRKI
+133 SNEKTLIRKI

-154 NLTKDEILELYLN
+154 NLSKDEILELYLN

-173 RSFGIGA
+173 RAFGVGA

-218 RAFERRNVVLG
+218 RAFARRNVVLG

-238 QAQFDKASKAPIK
+238 QAQFDEASKMPIK
-251 ARFHGAEV
+251 ARYHGAEV

-268 MVRQKMLTEYG
+268 MVRQKMVEQFG

-290 TTVNSKRQLAA
+290 TTVSAERQRAA
-301 RKALLDGVFAYDMR
+301 RQALLDGVFAYDMR
-315 HGYRGPTAQLWKR
+315 HGYRGPSEQLWKA
-328 GATNWSYK
+328 GEPSWDYE
-336 QIVAHLRQ
+336 QIVAHLAK
-344 QPNYGP
+344 QPTYDP
-350 LIAAVVTKVSDNH
+350 LMAAVVTKLDDRN
-363 ATVVLKNGHEA
+363 ATLVLKNGKEA
-374 ELGWNGIKWARAFIT
+374 TLGWNGIKWARAFIT
-389 DNRQGYAPKSVR
+389 DDRQGYAPKSAR

-407 AQIWVREEGENLLL
+407 ARIWVREQGEELLL

-431 VAMNPKDGALEAI
+431 VAMNPKNGALEAL

-490 APINQWNPA
+490 APINQWDPS
-499 KGPLWQ
+499 KGPMWQ
-505 PKNSPAI
+505 PKNSPAV
-512 YGGPTSLR
+512 YDGPTPLR

-542 YIEGLTHFGFPQNF
+542 YIDGLTRFGFPRDF
-556 ISPHESLALGAAEF
+556 ISPHEALALGAAEF

-583 NGGYLVTP
+583 NGGFLVTP
-591 YFINKVTDSQGTVLF
+591 YFIDKVTDSQENTLY
-606 QAEPAIACSDCN
+606 QANPAIACTTCEQQSDPL
-618 QPIPDASQP
+618 QQTAPA
-627 QPTTEGAPSPLTT
+627 TEGAPAS
-640 PSMATPSTDTP
+640 ATE
-651 ATVTPSTGT
+651 A
-660 PLLTA
+660 
-665 STIAPHTVSA
+665 IAPHTISA
-675 QSAFLITDT
+675 QSSFLITDT

-690 GGTGWR
+690 GGNGWR

-721 RDAWFSGYTPGI
+721 RDAWFSGYTPDI
-733 VATAWIGFDN
+733 VATSWIGFDN
-743 HQRSLGRAE
+743 HQRGLGRAE

-759 PIWIDFMKVALKDV
+759 PIWIDFMKVALKNI

-781 AGIITVKINPN
+781 EGIMTVKIDSE
-792 TGLLSGAN
+792 TGLLATGG

-808 GTEPTRRSA
+808 GTEPTRYA
-817 PPSRSDHVYSGDSDS
+817 TPTSDGNQVYGGD
-832 SSSSSSSS
+832 
-840 NDAPISTDDI
+840 NPNVEGPVSTDDI

>member
-1 MLKWLVRLFIVMMLI
+1 MLKWLVRLFIVMMLG
-16 AALGVA
+16 AVLGVA

-35 PDVTVLR
+35 PDVTALR

-49 MRVYSQDGELIAQYG
+49 MRVYSRDGELIAQYG
-64 EIRRIPLRLNEIPQ
+64 EIRRIPLRLDEIPKP
-78 QMIDAVLATEDAR
+78 MIDAVLATEDAR
-91 FYEHPGIDPV
+91 FYEHPGIDPI
-101 GIIRAASVWAVSG
+101 GILRAATVWAVSG
-114 HARQGASTITQQV
+114 QARQGASTITQQV

-133 SNEKTLVRKI
+133 SNEKTLIRKI

-154 NLTKDEILELYLN
+154 NLSKDEILELYLN

-173 RSFGIGA
+173 RAFGVGA

-218 RAFERRNVVLG
+218 RAFARRNVVLG

-238 QAQFDKASKAPIK
+238 QAQFDEASKMPIK
-251 ARFHGAEV
+251 ARYHGAEV

-268 MVRQKMLTEYG
+268 MVRQKMVEQFG

-290 TTVNSKRQLAA
+290 TTVSAERQRAA
-301 RKALLDGVFAYDMR
+301 RQALLDGVFAYDMR
-315 HGYRGPTAQLWKR
+315 HGYRGPSEQLWKA
-328 GATNWSYK
+328 GEPSWDYE
-336 QIVAHLRQ
+336 QIVAHLAK
-344 QPNYGP
+344 QPTYDP
-350 LIAAVVTKVSDNH
+350 LMAAVVTKLDDRN
-363 ATVVLKNGHEA
+363 ATLVLKNGKEA
-374 ELGWNGIKWARAFIT
+374 TLGWNGIKWARAFIT
-389 DNRQGYAPKSVR
+389 DDRQGYAPKSAR

-407 AQIWVREEGENLLL
+407 ARIWVREQGEELLL

-431 VAMNPKDGALEAI
+431 VAMNPKNGALEAL

-490 APINQWNPA
+490 APINQWDPS
-499 KGPLWQ
+499 KGPMWQ
-505 PKNSPAI
+505 PKNSPAV
-512 YGGPTSLR
+512 YDGPTPLR

-542 YIEGLTHFGFPQNF
+542 YIDGLTRFGFPRDF
-556 ISPHESLALGAAEF
+556 ISPHEALALGAAEF

-583 NGGYLVTP
+583 NGGFLVTP
-591 YFINKVTDSQGTVLF
+591 YFIDKVTDSQENTLY
-606 QAEPAIACSDCN
+606 QANPAIACATCEQQSD
-618 QPIPDASQP
+618 P
-627 QPTTEGAPSPLTT
+627 QQQTVQTAPATEGVAPS
-640 PSMATPSTDTP
+640 AT
-651 ATVTPSTGT
+651 A
-660 PLLTA
+660 A
-665 STIAPHTVSA
+665 IAPHTISA
-675 QSAFLITDT
+675 QSSFLITDT

-690 GGTGWR
+690 GGNGWR

-721 RDAWFSGYTPGI
+721 RDAWFSGYTPDI
-733 VATAWIGFDN
+733 VATSWIGFDN
-743 HQRSLGRAE
+743 HQRGLGRAE

-759 PIWIDFMKVALKDV
+759 PIWIDFMKVALKNI

-781 AGIITVKINPN
+781 EGIMTVKIDNE
-792 TGLLSGAN
+792 TGLLATGG

-808 GTEPTRRSA
+808 GTEPTRYA
-817 PPSRSDHVYSGDSDS
+817 TPTSDGNQVYGGD
-832 SSSSSSSS
+832 
-840 NDAPISTDDI
+840 NPNVEGPVSTDDI

>member
-1 MLKWLVRLFIVMMLI
+1 MLKWLVRLFIVMMLG
-16 AALGVA
+16 AVLGVA

-35 PDVTVLR
+35 PDVTALR

-49 MRVYSQDGELIAQYG
+49 MRVYSRDGELIAQYG
-64 EIRRIPLRLNEIPQ
+64 EIRRIPLRLDEIPQ
-78 QMIDAVLATEDAR
+78 PMIDAVLATEDAR
-91 FYEHPGIDPV
+91 FYEHPGIDPI

-133 SNEKTLVRKI
+133 SNEKTIIRKI

-154 NLTKDEILELYLN
+154 NLSKDEILELYLN

-218 RAFERRNVVLG
+218 RAFARRNVVLG

-238 QAQFDKASKAPIK
+238 QAQFDEASKMPIK

-268 MVRQKMLTEYG
+268 MVRQKMVEQFG

-290 TTVNSKRQLAA
+290 TTVSAERQRAA
-301 RKALLDGVFAYDMR
+301 RQALLDGVFAYDMR
-315 HGYRGPTAQLWKR
+315 HGYRGPTTQLWKA
-328 GATNWSYK
+328 GETAWDYE
-336 QIVAHLRQ
+336 QIVAHLGK
-344 QPNYGP
+344 QPTYDP
-350 LIAAVVTKVSDNH
+350 LMAAVVTKLGDRS
-363 ATVVLKNGHEA
+363 ATLVLKNGKEA
-374 ELGWNGIKWARAFIT
+374 ELGWNGIKWARSFIT
-389 DNRQGYAPKSVR
+389 DDRQSYAPKSAR

-407 AQIWVREEGENLLL
+407 AQIWVREEGEELLL

-431 VAMNPKDGALEAI
+431 VAMNPKNGALEAV

-490 APINQWNPA
+490 APINQWDPS
-499 KGPLWQ
+499 KGPMWQ
-505 PKNSPAI
+505 PKNSPAV
-512 YGGPTSLR
+512 YDGPTPLR

-542 YIEGLTHFGFPQNF
+542 YIDGLTRFGFPRDF

-583 NGGYLVTP
+583 NGGFLVTP
-591 YFINKVTDSQGTVLF
+591 YFIDKVTDSLENTLY
-606 QAEPAIACSDCN
+606 QANPAIACTTCEQQAAPEQSTL
-618 QPIPDASQP
+618 P
-627 QPTTEGAPSPLTT
+627 QTTVVGAAQDGTQ
-640 PSMATPSTDTP
+640 
-651 ATVTPSTGT
+651 T
-660 PLLTA
+660 PLA
-665 STIAPHTVSA
+665 PTIAPHTISA

-690 GGTGWR
+690 GGNGWR

-721 RDAWFSGYTPGI
+721 RDAWFSGYTPDI
-733 VATAWIGFDN
+733 VATSWIGFDN
-743 HQRSLGRAE
+743 HQRGLGRAE

-759 PIWIDFMKVALKDV
+759 PIWIDFMKVALKKL
-773 PEHKMPVP
+773 PENKMPVP
-781 AGIITVKINPN
+781 EGIMTVKIDSE
-792 TGLLSGAN
+792 TGLLATGG

-808 GTEPTRRSA
+808 GTEPTRYAA
-817 PPSRSDHVYSGDSDS
+817 PSSDGNQVYGGD
-832 SSSSSSSS
+832 
-840 NDAPISTDDI
+840 NPAVEGPVSTDDI

>member
-1 MLKWLVRLFIVMMLI
+1 MLKWLVRLFIVMMLG
-16 AALGVA
+16 AVLGVA

-35 PDVTVLR
+35 PDVTALR

-49 MRVYSQDGELIAQYG
+49 MRVYSRDGELIAQYG
-64 EIRRIPLRLNEIPQ
+64 EIRRIPLRLDEIPKP
-78 QMIDAVLATEDAR
+78 MIDAVLATEDAR
-91 FYEHPGIDPV
+91 FYEHPGIDPI
-101 GIIRAASVWAVSG
+101 GILRAATVWAVSG
-114 HARQGASTITQQV
+114 QARQGASTITQQV

-133 SNEKTLVRKI
+133 SNEKTLIRKI

-154 NLTKDEILELYLN
+154 NLSKDEILELYLN

-173 RSFGIGA
+173 RAFGVGA

-218 RAFERRNVVLG
+218 RAFARRNVVLG

-238 QAQFDKASKAPIK
+238 QAQFDEASKMPIK
-251 ARFHGAEV
+251 ARYHGAEV

-268 MVRQKMLTEYG
+268 MVRQKMVEQFG

-290 TTVNSKRQLAA
+290 TTVSAERQRAA
-301 RKALLDGVFAYDMR
+301 RQALLDGVFAYDMR
-315 HGYRGPTAQLWKR
+315 HGYRGPSEQLWKA
-328 GATNWSYK
+328 GEPSWDYE
-336 QIVAHLRQ
+336 QIVAHLAK
-344 QPNYGP
+344 QPTYDP
-350 LIAAVVTKVSDNH
+350 LMAAVVTKLDDRN
-363 ATVVLKNGHEA
+363 ATLVLKNGKEA
-374 ELGWNGIKWARAFIT
+374 TLGWNGIKWARAFIT
-389 DNRQGYAPKSVR
+389 DDRQGYAPKSAR

-407 AQIWVREEGENLLL
+407 ARIWVREQGEELLL

-431 VAMNPKDGALEAI
+431 VAMNPKNGALEAL

-490 APINQWNPA
+490 APINQWDPS
-499 KGPLWQ
+499 KGPMWQ
-505 PKNSPAI
+505 PKNSPAV
-512 YGGPTSLR
+512 YDGPTPLR

-542 YIEGLTHFGFPQNF
+542 YIDGLTRFGFPRDF
-556 ISPHESLALGAAEF
+556 ISPHEALALGAAEF

-583 NGGYLVTP
+583 NGGFLVTP
-591 YFINKVTDSQGTVLF
+591 YFIDKVTDSQENTLY
-606 QAEPAIACSDCN
+606 QANPAIACTTCEQQND
-618 QPIPDASQP
+618 P
-627 QPTTEGAPSPLTT
+627 QQQTVQTAPATEGAAPS
-640 PSMATPSTDTP
+640 AT
-651 ATVTPSTGT
+651 A
-660 PLLTA
+660 A
-665 STIAPHTVSA
+665 IAPHTISA
-675 QSAFLITDT
+675 QSSFLITDT

-690 GGTGWR
+690 GGNGWR

-721 RDAWFSGYTPGI
+721 RDAWFSGYTPDI
-733 VATAWIGFDN
+733 VATSWIGFDN
-743 HQRSLGRAE
+743 HQRGLGRAE

-759 PIWIDFMKVALKDV
+759 PIWIDFMKVALKNI

-781 AGIITVKINPN
+781 EGIMTVKIDSE
-792 TGLLSGAN
+792 TGLLATGG

-808 GTEPTRRSA
+808 GTEPTRYA
-817 PPSRSDHVYSGDSDS
+817 TPTSDGNQVYGGD
-832 SSSSSSSS
+832 
-840 NDAPISTDDI
+840 NPNIEGPVSTDDI